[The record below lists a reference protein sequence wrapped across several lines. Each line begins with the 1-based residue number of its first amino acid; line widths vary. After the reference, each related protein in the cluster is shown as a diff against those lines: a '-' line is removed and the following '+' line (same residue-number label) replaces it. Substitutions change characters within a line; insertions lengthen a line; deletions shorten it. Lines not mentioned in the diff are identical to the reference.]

1 MKKKRLLI
9 IVAIVALLLV
19 GYGVW
24 CKWLSTT
31 RIAFVNYQTI
41 TLGQISRSND
51 NPLVKIENLS
61 AEDMAKV
68 DDYDMVFVQA
78 MGLRLTEEQR
88 AELEK
93 AIKGGTPVV
102 STMITNP
109 DNDFCSIDTTDAKEL
124 KAYIDNG
131 GRENYHNLLSY
142 VRKNIDKKIIYA
154 PEPGKVVERVLGLLY
169 HADPSRPD
177 DEDKQ
182 FNSLAEYTKFLKE
195 KGLWKDNAPSVI
207 VTGSM
212 GEPKELIA
220 ELEKT
225 GNVVYPVNSVQRF
238 VEDNHADSVAVSAI
252 INMAHG
258 RLGDA
263 FVDYLK
269 RVNVPLF
276 APLNVNTLEK
286 KWENDKMG
294 MNGGFLSQSV
304 VTPEIDGA
312 VRPYALFAH
321 YVGKDDLEYVAPM
334 PERLGTFVQTVNN
347 YIALKHKANSQK
359 RVAIYYYKGPGQNAM
374 TAGGMEVGPS
384 LYNLLVRLKQEGY
397 NVAGLP
403 DSPEALMQAIQKQGS
418 VFNLYAKGA
427 FDDFMKNGN
436 PALVSKNE
444 YDSWVKKTLR
454 PEKYQEVVKANGE
467 FPGEFMATPD
477 GKLAVA
483 RVQFGNVVLLPQ
495 IAAGKGDNAFQIVH
509 GTDAAPP
516 HTYIA
521 SYLWTQYGFKADVL
535 IHFGTHGSL
544 EFTPK
549 KQVALSNLDWPDRLV
564 GTLPHF
570 YLYTIGNVGEGL
582 IAKRRSYAG
591 LQSYLTPPFMESGV
605 RGTHNELASKLKLYM
620 QNIGKDKNLLQR
632 TSLAIKAIVVRL
644 GYHRDLGLD
653 SIMSRPYTEEEITR
667 IDNFAEELSN
677 EKITGQLYTLGVPYE
692 AERINSSIVEMCT
705 DPVAYSLFT
714 LDKVRGK
721 ASEALL
727 KHRSEFNSRY
737 LYPAK
742 ALVQSLIGN
751 ASEVTDAYVC
761 KVGNLSQ
768 ADLERAH
775 KIYEDLTAPSDMMK
789 MMMGMGR
796 MGKKGKG
803 GNGMPAGMGMPKGM
817 GNMPAGMGKKPA
829 GMGHEMPK
837 NHAMHGKQGGMP
849 PAGHG
854 GKMPSGMGKDMPK
867 GHAMHGAHGSM
878 PPSAHGGKMP
888 EGMGKKPAG
897 MGEKPANMGK
907 GMPAEAKAAHG
918 KAMSGMPPKG
928 MSGMSSKGM
937 KDMAAMM
944 KDKKKSYSKEDK
956 AFAFAVRELERT
968 LKSIGKYKGYLI
980 MSPKNELES
989 IINAMN
995 GGYTAPSPGG
1005 DPIVNPNTLP
1015 TGRNLFG
1022 INAEATPSEAAWEKG
1037 KQLAENTIE
1046 MYKRRHNG
1054 EMPHKVSYTLWS
1066 GEFIE
1071 TEGAT
1076 IAQVLYMLGVEPIRD
1091 SFGRVTDLRLIPSK
1105 ELGRKRIDVVV
1116 QTSGQLRD
1124 LAASRLFLINKAVEM
1139 AANAK
1144 DEAFENEVAI
1154 GIKEAE
1160 RHLTE
1165 KGVSP
1170 KEARKLASQR
1180 IFGGMNGNYGT
1191 GIQEMVM
1198 SGDRWEKQEDI
1209 ANTYINNMGTFYGSE
1224 KDWEQ
1229 YDKYAFEAALTRT
1242 DVVVQPRQSNT
1253 WGALSLDHVY
1263 EFMGGLNLAV
1273 RQVTGKDPDAYLSD
1287 YRNTHNV
1294 RMQEVKEAIGVE
1306 SRTTILNPVY
1316 IKEKMKGGASAA
1328 GSFAEV
1334 VENTYGWNV
1343 MKPKAIDKELWDDIY
1358 QVYVKDKY
1366 NLGTKDFFE
1375 QKNPAALQQI
1385 TAVML
1390 ETVRKGMW
1398 KATPQQVADIAKLHV
1413 ELVKKYKPSVSAFV
1427 TDNAKLRN
1435 FIASKVEE
1443 KQGNEYKQ
1451 EVEKVR
1457 NAVANNDKGT
1467 VMKREDMSQKVEQH
1481 SPLLSKGLLVGGAV
1495 VLLIGLLVFV
1505 VRRRRNTPV
1514 E

>member
-1 MKKKRLLI
+1 MKKRRIL
-9 IVAIVALLLV
+9 IVAAVAALLLI
-19 GYGVW
+19 GFGVW
-24 CKWLSTT
+24 SKWLSTT

-41 TLGQISRSND
+41 TLGQIARAND
-51 NPLVKIENLS
+51 NPLVKIENLT
-61 AEDMAKV
+61 AEDLAKA
-68 DDYDMVFVQA
+68 DGYDMVFVQA

-88 AELEK
+88 TELEK
-93 AIKGGTPVV
+93 AMKGGTPVV

-109 DNDFCSIDTTDAKEL
+109 DNDFCSVDTADANRL

-131 GRENYHNLLSY
+131 GRENYRNLLSY
-142 VRKNIDKKIIYA
+142 VRKHIDKKIIYA
-154 PEPGKVVERVLGLLY
+154 PEAGKVVERIYGLIY
-169 HADPSRPD
+169 HADPDRPD

-182 FNSLAEYTKFLKE
+182 FNSVAEYNKFLKE
-195 KGLWKDNAPSVI
+195 KGLWKDNAPAVI
-207 VTGSM
+207 ITGSM

-225 GNVVYPVNSVQRF
+225 GNVVYPVNSVQKF
-238 VEDNHADSVAVSAI
+238 VENQHADSVNVSAI

-269 RVNVPLF
+269 RVNVPFF
-276 APLNVNTLEK
+276 APLNVNRLEK
-286 KWENDKMG
+286 KWESDNMG

-312 VRPYALFAH
+312 LRPFALFAH
-321 YVGKDDLEYVAPM
+321 YVGKDDLEYVAAM

-347 YIALKHKANSQK
+347 YIGLKHKPNSQK

-384 LYNLLVRLKQEGY
+384 LYNLLLRLKQEGY

-403 DSPEALMQAIQKQGS
+403 DSAEGLMQAIQRQGA

-427 FDDFMKNGN
+427 FDDFMKNGK
-436 PALVSKNE
+436 PALVSKND

-495 IAAGKGDNAFQIVH
+495 NAAGKGDNAFQIVH

-564 GTLPHF
+564 GALPHF

-591 LQSYLTPPFMESGV
+591 LQSYLTPPFMESGM
-605 RGTHNELASKLKLYM
+605 RGTYGELSSKLKLYT
-620 QNIGKDKNLLQR
+620 QNIGKDKALLQQ
-632 TSLAIKAIVVRL
+632 TSLAIKALVVRL
-644 GYHRDLGLD
+644 GFHRDLGLD
-653 SIMSRPYTEEEITR
+653 SVLSRPYTEEDILR

-692 AERINSSIVEMCT
+692 TARINSSLLEMCT

-721 ASEALL
+721 ATEALL
-727 KHRSEFNSRY
+727 KRRSEFNSRY

-742 ALVQSLIGN
+742 ALVQSLIGTS
-751 ASEVTDAYVC
+751 SEVTDAYVC
-761 KVGNLSQ
+761 KVGNLSP
-768 ADLERAH
+768 ADLQRAH

-789 MMMGMGR
+789 MMAGMGA

-803 GNGMPAGMGMPKGM
+803 GSGMPAGMGMPKGM
-817 GNMPAGMGKKPA
+817 G
-829 GMGHEMPK
+829 
-837 NHAMHGKQGGMP
+837 
-849 PAGHG
+849 
-854 GKMPSGMGKDMPK
+854 KMPSGMGKSMPK
-867 GHAMHGAHGSM
+867 GHAMQGGHGSM
-878 PPSAHGGKMP
+878 PPAAHGGKMP
-888 EGMGKKPAG
+888 EGMGKKPAK
-897 MGEKPANMGK
+897 MGEKPTGMGK
-907 GMPAEAKAAHG
+907 GMPAAAKSAHG

-928 MSGMSSKGM
+928 MSGMG
-937 KDMAAMM
+937 AMM

-968 LKSIGKYKGYLI
+968 LKSIGKYKQYLLA
-980 MSPKNELES
+980 SPQMELES
-989 IINAMN
+989 MINAMN

-1046 MYKRRHNG
+1046 IYKRRHNG
-1054 EMPHKVSYTLWS
+1054 ELPHKVSFTLWS

-1091 SFGRVTDLRLIPSK
+1091 SFGRVSDLRLIPSK

-1144 DEAFENEVAI
+1144 DDAFENEVSI
-1154 GIKEAE
+1154 GMKAAE

-1191 GIQEMVM
+1191 GIQGMVM
-1198 SGDRWEKQEDI
+1198 SGDRWEKREEI

-1229 YDKYAFEAALTRT
+1229 YNQYAFEAALTRT

-1273 RQVTGKDPDAYLSD
+1273 RHVTGKDPDAYLSD
-1287 YRNTHNV
+1287 YRNKHNV

-1316 IKEKMKGGASAA
+1316 IKEKMKGGASSA
-1328 GSFAEV
+1328 GGFAEV

-1343 MKPKAIDKELWDDIY
+1343 MKPKAIDKELWDEIY

-1366 NLGTKDFFE
+1366 NLGTQAFFE

-1413 ELVKKYKPSVSAFV
+1413 DLVKKYKPSGSAFV

-1435 FIASKVEE
+1435 FIASKVEA
-1443 KQGNEYKQ
+1443 KQGKEYQQQIDKM
-1451 EVEKVR
+1451 R
-1457 NAVANNDKGT
+1457 NAAANADKGT
-1467 VMKREDMSQKVEQH
+1467 VMKREDMSQQVEKRA
-1481 SPLLSKGLLVGGAV
+1481 PLLSKGLLVGGAV
-1495 VLLIGLLVFV
+1495 LLLVALLVFV
-1505 VRRRRNTPV
+1505 VRKRRNTKA

>member
-1 MKKKRLLI
+1 MKKRRIL
-9 IVAIVALLLV
+9 IVAAVAALLLI
-19 GYGVW
+19 GFGVW
-24 CKWLSTT
+24 SKWLSTT

-41 TLGQISRSND
+41 TLGQIARAND
-51 NPLVKIENLS
+51 NPLVKIENLT
-61 AEDMAKV
+61 AEDLAKA
-68 DDYDMVFVQA
+68 DGYDMVFVQA

-88 AELEK
+88 TELEK
-93 AIKGGTPVV
+93 AMKGGTPVV

-109 DNDFCSIDTTDAKEL
+109 DNDFCSVDTADANRL

-131 GRENYHNLLSY
+131 GRENYRNLLSY
-142 VRKNIDKKIIYA
+142 VRKHIDKKIIYA
-154 PEPGKVVERVLGLLY
+154 PEAGKVVERIYGLIY
-169 HADPSRPD
+169 HADPDRPD

-182 FNSLAEYTKFLKE
+182 FNSVAEYNKFLKE
-195 KGLWKDNAPSVI
+195 KGLWKDNAPAVI
-207 VTGSM
+207 ITGSM

-225 GNVVYPVNSVQRF
+225 GNVVYPVNSVQKF
-238 VEDNHADSVAVSAI
+238 VENQHADSVNVSAI

-269 RVNVPLF
+269 RVNVPFF
-276 APLNVNTLEK
+276 APLNVNRLEK
-286 KWENDKMG
+286 KWESDNMG

-312 VRPYALFAH
+312 LRPFALFAH
-321 YVGKDDLEYVAPM
+321 YVGKDDLEYVAAM

-347 YIALKHKANSQK
+347 YIGLKHKPNSQK

-384 LYNLLVRLKQEGY
+384 LYNLLLRLKQEGY

-403 DSPEALMQAIQKQGS
+403 DSAEGLMQAIQRQGA

-427 FDDFMKNGN
+427 FDDFMKNGK
-436 PALVSKNE
+436 PALVSKND

-495 IAAGKGDNAFQIVH
+495 NAAGKGDNAFQIVH

-564 GTLPHF
+564 GAMPHF

-591 LQSYLTPPFMESGV
+591 LQSYLTPPFMESGM
-605 RGTHNELASKLKLYM
+605 RGTYGELSSKLKLYT
-620 QNIGKDKNLLQR
+620 QNIGKDKALLQQ
-632 TSLAIKAIVVRL
+632 TSLAIKALVVRL
-644 GYHRDLGLD
+644 GFHRDLGLD
-653 SIMSRPYTEEEITR
+653 SVLSRPYTEEDILR

-692 AERINSSIVEMCT
+692 AARINSSLLEMCT

-721 ASEALL
+721 ATEALL
-727 KHRSEFNSRY
+727 KRRSEFNSRY

-742 ALVQSLIGN
+742 ALVQSLIGTS
-751 ASEVTDAYVC
+751 SEVTDAYVC
-761 KVGNLSQ
+761 KVGNLSP
-768 ADLERAH
+768 ADLQRAH

-789 MMMGMGR
+789 MMAGMGA

-803 GNGMPAGMGMPKGM
+803 GSGMPAGMGMPKGM
-817 GNMPAGMGKKPA
+817 G
-829 GMGHEMPK
+829 
-837 NHAMHGKQGGMP
+837 
-849 PAGHG
+849 
-854 GKMPSGMGKDMPK
+854 KMPSGMGKSMPK
-867 GHAMHGAHGSM
+867 GHAMQDGHGSM
-878 PPSAHGGKMP
+878 PPAAHGGKMP
-888 EGMGKKPAG
+888 EGMGKKPAN
-897 MGEKPANMGK
+897 MGEKPSGMGK
-907 GMPAEAKAAHG
+907 SMPAMGKSAHG
-918 KAMSGMPPKG
+918 KSMSGMPPKG
-928 MSGMSSKGM
+928 MSGMG
-937 KDMAAMM
+937 AMM

-968 LKSIGKYKGYLI
+968 LKSIGKYKQYLLA
-980 MSPKNELES
+980 SPQMELES
-989 IINAMN
+989 MINAMN

-1046 MYKRRHNG
+1046 IYKRRHNG
-1054 EMPHKVSYTLWS
+1054 ELPHKVSFTLWS

-1091 SFGRVTDLRLIPSK
+1091 SFGRVSDLRLIPSK

-1144 DEAFENEVAI
+1144 DDAFENEVSI
-1154 GIKEAE
+1154 GMKAAE

-1191 GIQEMVM
+1191 GIQGMVM
-1198 SGDRWEKQEDI
+1198 SGDRWEKREEI

-1229 YDKYAFEAALTRT
+1229 YNQYAFEAALTRT

-1273 RQVTGKDPDAYLSD
+1273 RHVTGKDPDAYLSD
-1287 YRNTHNV
+1287 YRNKHNV

-1316 IKEKMKGGASAA
+1316 IKEKMKGGASSA
-1328 GSFAEV
+1328 GGFAEV

-1343 MKPKAIDKELWDDIY
+1343 MKPKAIDKELWDEIY

-1366 NLGTKDFFE
+1366 NLGTQAFFE

-1413 ELVKKYKPSVSAFV
+1413 DLVKKYKPSGSAFV

-1435 FIASKVEE
+1435 FIASKVEA
-1443 KQGNEYKQ
+1443 KQGKEYQQQIDKM
-1451 EVEKVR
+1451 R
-1457 NAVANNDKGT
+1457 NAAANADKGT
-1467 VMKREDMSQKVEQH
+1467 VMKREDMSQQVEKRA
-1481 SPLLSKGLLVGGAV
+1481 PLLSKGLLVGGAV
-1495 VLLIGLLVFV
+1495 LLLVALLVFV
-1505 VRRRRNTPV
+1505 VRKRRNTKA

>member
-1 MKKKRLLI
+1 MKKRRIL
-9 IVAIVALLLV
+9 IVAAVAALLLI
-19 GYGVW
+19 GFGVW
-24 CKWLSTT
+24 SKWLSTT

-41 TLGQISRSND
+41 TLGQIARAND
-51 NPLVKIENLS
+51 NPLVKIENLT
-61 AEDMAKV
+61 AEDLAKA
-68 DDYDMVFVQA
+68 DGYDMVFVQA

-88 AELEK
+88 TELEK
-93 AIKGGTPVV
+93 AMKGGTPVV

-109 DNDFCSIDTTDAKEL
+109 DNDFCSVDTADANRL

-131 GRENYHNLLSY
+131 GRENYRNLLSY
-142 VRKNIDKKIIYA
+142 VRKHIDKKIIYA
-154 PEPGKVVERVLGLLY
+154 PEAGKVVERIYGLIY
-169 HADPSRPD
+169 HADPDRPD

-182 FNSLAEYTKFLKE
+182 FNSVAEYNKFLKE
-195 KGLWKDNAPSVI
+195 KGLWKDNAPAVI
-207 VTGSM
+207 ITGSM

-225 GNVVYPVNSVQRF
+225 GNVVYPVNSVQKF
-238 VEDNHADSVAVSAI
+238 VENQHADSVNVSAI

-269 RVNVPLF
+269 RVNVPFF
-276 APLNVNTLEK
+276 APLNVNRLEK
-286 KWENDKMG
+286 KWESDNMG

-312 VRPYALFAH
+312 LRPFALFAH
-321 YVGKDDLEYVAPM
+321 YVGKDDLEYVAAM

-347 YIALKHKANSQK
+347 YIGLKHKPNSQK

-384 LYNLLVRLKQEGY
+384 LYNLLLRLKQEGY

-403 DSPEALMQAIQKQGS
+403 DSAEGLMQAIQRQGA

-427 FDDFMKNGN
+427 FDDFMKNGK
-436 PALVSKNE
+436 PALVSKND

-495 IAAGKGDNAFQIVH
+495 NAAGKGDNAFQIVH

-564 GTLPHF
+564 GALPHF

-591 LQSYLTPPFMESGV
+591 LQSYLTPPFMESGM
-605 RGTHNELASKLKLYM
+605 RGTYGELSSKLKLYT
-620 QNIGKDKNLLQR
+620 QNIGKDKALLQQ
-632 TSLAIKAIVVRL
+632 TSLAIKALVVRL
-644 GYHRDLGLD
+644 GFHRDLGLD
-653 SIMSRPYTEEEITR
+653 SVLTRPYTEEDILR

-692 AERINSSIVEMCT
+692 AARINSSLLEMCT

-721 ASEALL
+721 ATEALL
-727 KHRSEFNSRY
+727 KRRSEFNSRY

-742 ALVQSLIGN
+742 ALVQSLIGTS
-751 ASEVTDAYVC
+751 SEVTDAYVC
-761 KVGNLSQ
+761 KVGNLSP
-768 ADLERAH
+768 ADLQRAH

-789 MMMGMGR
+789 MMAGMGA

-803 GNGMPAGMGMPKGM
+803 GSGMPAGMGMPKGM
-817 GNMPAGMGKKPA
+817 G
-829 GMGHEMPK
+829 
-837 NHAMHGKQGGMP
+837 
-849 PAGHG
+849 
-854 GKMPSGMGKDMPK
+854 KMPSGMGKNMPK
-867 GHAMHGAHGSM
+867 GHAMQGGHGSM
-878 PPSAHGGKMP
+878 PPAAHGGKMP
-888 EGMGKKPAG
+888 EGMGKKPAN
-897 MGEKPANMGK
+897 MGEKPSGMGK
-907 GMPAEAKAAHG
+907 SMPAMGKSAHG
-918 KAMSGMPPKG
+918 KSMSGMPPKG
-928 MSGMSSKGM
+928 MSGMG
-937 KDMAAMM
+937 AMM

-968 LKSIGKYKGYLI
+968 LKSIGKYKQYLLA
-980 MSPKNELES
+980 SPQMELES
-989 IINAMN
+989 MINAMN

-1046 MYKRRHNG
+1046 IYKRRHNG
-1054 EMPHKVSYTLWS
+1054 ELPHKVSFTLWS

-1091 SFGRVTDLRLIPSK
+1091 SFGRVSDLRLIPSK

-1144 DEAFENEVAI
+1144 DDAFENEVSI
-1154 GIKEAE
+1154 GMKAAE

-1191 GIQEMVM
+1191 GIQGMVM
-1198 SGDRWEKQEDI
+1198 SGDRWEKREEI

-1229 YDKYAFEAALTRT
+1229 YNQYAFEAALTRT

-1273 RQVTGKDPDAYLSD
+1273 RHVTGKDPDAYLSD
-1287 YRNTHNV
+1287 YRNKHNV

-1316 IKEKMKGGASAA
+1316 IKEKMKGGASSA
-1328 GSFAEV
+1328 GGFAEV

-1343 MKPKAIDKELWDDIY
+1343 MKPKAIDKELWDEIY

-1366 NLGTKDFFE
+1366 NLGTQAFFE

-1413 ELVKKYKPSVSAFV
+1413 DLVKKYKPSGSAFV

-1435 FIASKVEE
+1435 FIASKVEA
-1443 KQGNEYKQ
+1443 KQGKEYEQQIDKM
-1451 EVEKVR
+1451 R
-1457 NAVANNDKGT
+1457 NAAANADKGT
-1467 VMKREDMSQKVEQH
+1467 VMKREDMSQQVEKRA
-1481 SPLLSKGLLVGGAV
+1481 PLLSKGLLVGGAV
-1495 VLLIGLLVFV
+1495 LLLVALLVFV
-1505 VRRRRNTPV
+1505 VRKRRNTKA

>member
-1 MKKKRLLI
+1 MKKRRIL
-9 IVAIVALLLV
+9 IVAAVAALLLI
-19 GYGVW
+19 GFGVW
-24 CKWLSTT
+24 SKWLSTT

-41 TLGQISRSND
+41 TLGQIARAND
-51 NPLVKIENLS
+51 NPLVKIENLT
-61 AEDMAKV
+61 AEDLAKA
-68 DDYDMVFVQA
+68 DGYDMVFVQA

-88 AELEK
+88 TELEK
-93 AIKGGTPVV
+93 AMKGGTPVV

-109 DNDFCSIDTTDAKEL
+109 DNDFCSVDTADANRL

-131 GRENYHNLLSY
+131 GRENYRNLLSY
-142 VRKNIDKKIIYA
+142 VRKHIDKKIIYA
-154 PEPGKVVERVLGLLY
+154 PEAGKVVERIYGLIY
-169 HADPSRPD
+169 HADPDRPD

-182 FNSLAEYTKFLKE
+182 FNSVAEYNKFLKE
-195 KGLWKDNAPSVI
+195 KGLWKDNAPAVI
-207 VTGSM
+207 ITGSM

-225 GNVVYPVNSVQRF
+225 GNVVYPVNSVQKF
-238 VEDNHADSVAVSAI
+238 VENQHADSVNVSAI

-269 RVNVPLF
+269 RVNVPFF
-276 APLNVNTLEK
+276 APLNVNRLEK
-286 KWENDKMG
+286 KWESDNMG

-312 VRPYALFAH
+312 LRPFALFAH
-321 YVGKDDLEYVAPM
+321 YVGKDDLEYVAAM

-347 YIALKHKANSQK
+347 YIGLKHKPNSQK

-384 LYNLLVRLKQEGY
+384 LYNLLLRLKQEGY

-403 DSPEALMQAIQKQGS
+403 DSAEGLMQAIQRQGA

-427 FDDFMKNGN
+427 FDDFMKNGK
-436 PALVSKNE
+436 PALVSKND

-495 IAAGKGDNAFQIVH
+495 NAAGKGDNAFQIVH

-564 GTLPHF
+564 GALPHF

-591 LQSYLTPPFMESGV
+591 LQSYLTPPFMESGM
-605 RGTHNELASKLKLYM
+605 RGTYGELSSKLKLYT
-620 QNIGKDKNLLQR
+620 QNIGKDKALLQQ
-632 TSLAIKAIVVRL
+632 TSLAIKALVVRL
-644 GYHRDLGLD
+644 GFHRDLGLD
-653 SIMSRPYTEEEITR
+653 SVLSRPYTEEDILR

-692 AERINSSIVEMCT
+692 AARINSSLLEMCT

-721 ASEALL
+721 ATEALL
-727 KHRSEFNSRY
+727 KRRSEFNSRY

-742 ALVQSLIGN
+742 ALVQSLIGTS
-751 ASEVTDAYVC
+751 SEVTDAYVC
-761 KVGNLSQ
+761 KVGNLSP
-768 ADLERAH
+768 ADLQRAH

-789 MMMGMGR
+789 MMAGMGA

-803 GNGMPAGMGMPKGM
+803 GSGMPAGMGMPKGM
-817 GNMPAGMGKKPA
+817 G
-829 GMGHEMPK
+829 
-837 NHAMHGKQGGMP
+837 
-849 PAGHG
+849 
-854 GKMPSGMGKDMPK
+854 KMPSGMGKSMPK
-867 GHAMHGAHGSM
+867 GHAMQGGHGSM
-878 PPSAHGGKMP
+878 PPAAHGGKMP
-888 EGMGKKPAG
+888 EGMGKKPAN
-897 MGEKPANMGK
+897 MGEKPTGMGK
-907 GMPAEAKAAHG
+907 GMPAAAKSAHG
-918 KAMSGMPPKG
+918 KSMSGMPPKG
-928 MSGMSSKGM
+928 MSGMG
-937 KDMAAMM
+937 AMM

-968 LKSIGKYKGYLI
+968 LKSIGKYKQYLLA
-980 MSPKNELES
+980 SPQMELES
-989 IINAMN
+989 MINAMN

-1046 MYKRRHNG
+1046 IYKRRHNG
-1054 EMPHKVSYTLWS
+1054 ELPHKVSFTLWS

-1091 SFGRVTDLRLIPSK
+1091 SFGRVSDLRLIPSK

-1144 DEAFENEVAI
+1144 DDAFENEVSI
-1154 GIKEAE
+1154 GMKAAE

-1191 GIQEMVM
+1191 GIQGMVM
-1198 SGDRWEKQEDI
+1198 SGDRWEKREEI

-1229 YDKYAFEAALTRT
+1229 YNQYAFEAALTRT

-1273 RQVTGKDPDAYLSD
+1273 RHVTGKDPDAYLSD
-1287 YRNTHNV
+1287 YRNKHNV

-1316 IKEKMKGGASAA
+1316 IKEKMKGGASSA
-1328 GSFAEV
+1328 GGFAEV

-1343 MKPKAIDKELWDDIY
+1343 MKPKAIDKELWDEIY

-1366 NLGTKDFFE
+1366 NLGTQAFFE

-1413 ELVKKYKPSVSAFV
+1413 DLVKKYKPSGSAFV

-1435 FIASKVEE
+1435 FIASKVEA
-1443 KQGNEYKQ
+1443 KQGKEYEQQIDKM
-1451 EVEKVR
+1451 R
-1457 NAVANNDKGT
+1457 NAAANADKGT
-1467 VMKREDMSQKVEQH
+1467 VMKREDMSQQVEKRA
-1481 SPLLSKGLLVGGAV
+1481 PLLSKGLLVGGAV
-1495 VLLIGLLVFV
+1495 LLLVALLVFV
-1505 VRRRRNTPV
+1505 VRKRRNTKA

>member
-1 MKKKRLLI
+1 MKKRRIL
-9 IVAIVALLLV
+9 IVAAVAALLLI
-19 GYGVW
+19 GFGVW
-24 CKWLSTT
+24 SKWLSTT

-41 TLGQISRSND
+41 TLGQIARAND
-51 NPLVKIENLS
+51 NPLVKIENLT
-61 AEDMAKV
+61 AEDLAKA
-68 DDYDMVFVQA
+68 DGYDMVFVQA

-88 AELEK
+88 TELEK
-93 AIKGGTPVV
+93 AMKGGTPVV

-109 DNDFCSIDTTDAKEL
+109 DNDFCSVDTADANRL

-131 GRENYHNLLSY
+131 GRENYRNLLSY
-142 VRKNIDKKIIYA
+142 VRKHIDKKIIYA
-154 PEPGKVVERVLGLLY
+154 PEAGKVVERIYGLIY
-169 HADPSRPD
+169 HADPDRPD

-182 FNSLAEYTKFLKE
+182 FNSVAEYNKFLKE
-195 KGLWKDNAPSVI
+195 KGLWKDNAPAVI
-207 VTGSM
+207 ITGSM

-225 GNVVYPVNSVQRF
+225 GNVVYPVNSVQKF
-238 VEDNHADSVAVSAI
+238 VENQHADSVNVSAI

-269 RVNVPLF
+269 RVNVPFF
-276 APLNVNTLEK
+276 APLNVNRLEK
-286 KWENDKMG
+286 KWESDNMG

-312 VRPYALFAH
+312 LRPFALFAH
-321 YVGKDDLEYVAPM
+321 YVGKDDLEYVAAM

-347 YIALKHKANSQK
+347 YIGLKHKPNSQK

-384 LYNLLVRLKQEGY
+384 LYNLLLRLKQEGY

-403 DSPEALMQAIQKQGS
+403 DSAKGLMQAIQRQGA

-427 FDDFMKNGN
+427 FDDFMKNGK
-436 PALVSKNE
+436 PALVSKND

-495 IAAGKGDNAFQIVH
+495 NAAGKGDNAFQIVH

-564 GTLPHF
+564 GALPHF

-591 LQSYLTPPFMESGV
+591 LQSYLTPPFMESGM
-605 RGTHNELASKLKLYM
+605 RGTYGELSSKLKLYT
-620 QNIGKDKNLLQR
+620 QNIGKDKALLQQ
-632 TSLAIKAIVVRL
+632 TSLAIKALVVRL
-644 GYHRDLGLD
+644 GFHRDLGLD
-653 SIMSRPYTEEEITR
+653 SVLSRPYTEEDILR

-692 AERINSSIVEMCT
+692 AARINSSLLEMCT

-721 ASEALL
+721 ATEALL
-727 KHRSEFNSRY
+727 KRRSEFNSRY

-742 ALVQSLIGN
+742 ALVQSLIGTS
-751 ASEVTDAYVC
+751 SEVTDAFVC
-761 KVGNLSQ
+761 KVGNLSP
-768 ADLERAH
+768 ADLQRAH

-789 MMMGMGR
+789 MMAGMGA

-817 GNMPAGMGKKPA
+817 G
-829 GMGHEMPK
+829 
-837 NHAMHGKQGGMP
+837 
-849 PAGHG
+849 
-854 GKMPSGMGKDMPK
+854 KMPSGMGKSMPK
-867 GHAMHGAHGSM
+867 GHAMQGGHGSM
-878 PPSAHGGKMP
+878 PPAAHGGKMP
-888 EGMGKKPAG
+888 EGMGKKPAN
-897 MGEKPANMGK
+897 MGEKPSGMGK
-907 GMPAEAKAAHG
+907 GMPAMGKSAHG
-918 KAMSGMPPKG
+918 KSMSGMSPKG
-928 MSGMSSKGM
+928 MSGMG
-937 KDMAAMM
+937 AMM

-968 LKSIGKYKGYLI
+968 LKSIGKYKQYLLA
-980 MSPKNELES
+980 SPQMELES
-989 IINAMN
+989 MINAMN

-1046 MYKRRHNG
+1046 IYKRRHNG
-1054 EMPHKVSYTLWS
+1054 ELPHKVSFTLWS

-1091 SFGRVTDLRLIPSK
+1091 SFGRVSDLRLIPSK

-1144 DEAFENEVAI
+1144 DDAFENEVSI
-1154 GIKEAE
+1154 GMKAAE

-1191 GIQEMVM
+1191 GIQGMVM
-1198 SGDRWEKQEDI
+1198 SGDRWEKREEI

-1229 YDKYAFEAALTRT
+1229 YNQYAFEAALTRT

-1273 RQVTGKDPDAYLSD
+1273 RHVTGKDPDAYLSD
-1287 YRNTHNV
+1287 YRNKHNV

-1316 IKEKMKGGASAA
+1316 IKEKMKGGASSA
-1328 GSFAEV
+1328 GGFAEV

-1343 MKPKAIDKELWDDIY
+1343 MKPKAIDKELWDEIY

-1366 NLGTKDFFE
+1366 NLGTQAFFE

-1413 ELVKKYKPSVSAFV
+1413 DLVKKYKPSGSAFV

-1435 FIASKVEE
+1435 FIASKVEA
-1443 KQGNEYKQ
+1443 KQGKEYEQQIDKM
-1451 EVEKVR
+1451 R
-1457 NAVANNDKGT
+1457 NAAANADKGT
-1467 VMKREDMSQKVEQH
+1467 VMKREDMSQQVEKRA
-1481 SPLLSKGLLVGGAV
+1481 PLLSKGLLVGGAV
-1495 VLLIGLLVFV
+1495 LLLVALLVFV
-1505 VRRRRNTPV
+1505 VRKRRNTKA

>member
-1 MKKKRLLI
+1 MKKRRIL
-9 IVAIVALLLV
+9 IVAAVAALLLI
-19 GYGVW
+19 GFGVW
-24 CKWLSTT
+24 SKWLSTT

-41 TLGQISRSND
+41 TLGQIARAND
-51 NPLVKIENLS
+51 NPLVKIENLT
-61 AEDMAKV
+61 AEDLAKA
-68 DDYDMVFVQA
+68 DGYDMVFVQA

-88 AELEK
+88 TELEK
-93 AIKGGTPVV
+93 AMKGGTPVV

-109 DNDFCSIDTTDAKEL
+109 DNDFCSVDTADANRL

-131 GRENYHNLLSY
+131 GRENYRNLLSY
-142 VRKNIDKKIIYA
+142 VRKHIDKKIIYA
-154 PEPGKVVERVLGLLY
+154 PEAGKVVERIYGLIY
-169 HADPSRPD
+169 HADPDRPD

-182 FNSLAEYTKFLKE
+182 FNSVAEYNKFLKE
-195 KGLWKDNAPSVI
+195 KGLWKDNAPAVI
-207 VTGSM
+207 ITGSM

-225 GNVVYPVNSVQRF
+225 GNVVYPVNSVQKF
-238 VEDNHADSVAVSAI
+238 VENQHADSVNVSAI

-269 RVNVPLF
+269 RVNVPFF
-276 APLNVNTLEK
+276 APLNVNRLEK
-286 KWENDKMG
+286 KWESDNMG

-312 VRPYALFAH
+312 LRPFALFAH
-321 YVGKDDLEYVAPM
+321 YVGKDDLEYVAAM

-347 YIALKHKANSQK
+347 YIGLKHKPNSQK

-384 LYNLLVRLKQEGY
+384 LYNLLLRLKQEGY

-403 DSPEALMQAIQKQGS
+403 DSAEGLMQAIQRQGA

-427 FDDFMKNGN
+427 FDDFMKNGK
-436 PALVSKNE
+436 PALVSKND
-444 YDSWVKKTLR
+444 YDSWVKKILR

-495 IAAGKGDNAFQIVH
+495 NAAGKGDNAFQIVH

-564 GTLPHF
+564 GALPHF

-591 LQSYLTPPFMESGV
+591 LQSYLTPPFMESGM
-605 RGTHNELASKLKLYM
+605 RGTYGELSSKLKLYT
-620 QNIGKDKNLLQR
+620 QNIGKDKALLQQ
-632 TSLAIKAIVVRL
+632 TSLAIKALVVRL
-644 GYHRDLGLD
+644 GFHRDLGLD
-653 SIMSRPYTEEEITR
+653 SVLSRPYTEEDILR

-692 AERINSSIVEMCT
+692 AARINSSLLEMCT

-721 ASEALL
+721 ATEALL
-727 KHRSEFNSRY
+727 KRRSEFNSRY

-742 ALVQSLIGN
+742 ALVQSLIGTS
-751 ASEVTDAYVC
+751 SEVTDAYVC
-761 KVGNLSQ
+761 KVGNLSP
-768 ADLERAH
+768 ADLQRAH

-789 MMMGMGR
+789 MMSGMGA

-803 GNGMPAGMGMPKGM
+803 GSGMPAGMGMPKGM
-817 GNMPAGMGKKPA
+817 G
-829 GMGHEMPK
+829 
-837 NHAMHGKQGGMP
+837 
-849 PAGHG
+849 
-854 GKMPSGMGKDMPK
+854 KMPSGMGKSMPK
-867 GHAMHGAHGSM
+867 GHAMQGGHGSM
-878 PPSAHGGKMP
+878 PPAAHGGKMP
-888 EGMGKKPAG
+888 EGMGKKPAN
-897 MGEKPANMGK
+897 MGEKLSGMGK
-907 GMPAEAKAAHG
+907 GMPAMGKSAHG
-918 KAMSGMPPKG
+918 KSMSGMPPKG
-928 MSGMSSKGM
+928 MSGMG
-937 KDMAAMM
+937 AMM

-968 LKSIGKYKGYLI
+968 LKSIGKYKQYLLA
-980 MSPKNELES
+980 SPQMELES
-989 IINAMN
+989 MINAMN

-1046 MYKRRHNG
+1046 IYKRRHNG
-1054 EMPHKVSYTLWS
+1054 ELPHKVSFTLWS

-1091 SFGRVTDLRLIPSK
+1091 SFGRVSDLRLIPSK

-1144 DEAFENEVAI
+1144 DDAFENEVSI
-1154 GIKEAE
+1154 GMKAAE

-1191 GIQEMVM
+1191 GIQGMVM
-1198 SGDRWEKQEDI
+1198 SGDRWEKREEI

-1229 YDKYAFEAALTRT
+1229 YNQYAFEAALTRT

-1273 RQVTGKDPDAYLSD
+1273 RHVTGKDPDAYLSD
-1287 YRNTHNV
+1287 YRNKHNV

-1316 IKEKMKGGASAA
+1316 IKEKMKGGASSA
-1328 GSFAEV
+1328 GGFAEV

-1343 MKPKAIDKELWDDIY
+1343 MKPKAIDKELWDEIY

-1366 NLGTKDFFE
+1366 NLGTQAFFE

-1413 ELVKKYKPSVSAFV
+1413 DLVKKYKPSGSAFV

-1435 FIASKVEE
+1435 FIASKVEA
-1443 KQGNEYKQ
+1443 KQGKEYQQQIDKM
-1451 EVEKVR
+1451 R
-1457 NAVANNDKGT
+1457 NAAANADKGT
-1467 VMKREDMSQKVEQH
+1467 VMKREDMSQQVEKRA
-1481 SPLLSKGLLVGGAV
+1481 PLLSKGLLVGGAV
-1495 VLLIGLLVFV
+1495 VLLVALLVFV
-1505 VRRRRNTPV
+1505 VRKRRNTKA

>member
-1 MKKKRLLI
+1 MKKRRI
-9 IVAIVALLLV
+9 FIVAAVAALLLI
-19 GYGVW
+19 GFGVW
-24 CKWLSTT
+24 SKWLSTT

-41 TLGQISRSND
+41 TLGQIARAND
-51 NPLVKIENLS
+51 NPLVKIENLT
-61 AEDMAKV
+61 AEDLAKA
-68 DDYDMVFVQA
+68 DGYDMVFVQA

-88 AELEK
+88 TELEK
-93 AIKGGTPVV
+93 AMKGGTPVV

-109 DNDFCSIDTTDAKEL
+109 DNDFCSVDTADANRL

-131 GRENYHNLLSY
+131 GRENYRNLLSY
-142 VRKNIDKKIIYA
+142 VRKHIDKKIIYA
-154 PEPGKVVERVLGLLY
+154 PEAGKVVERIYGLIY
-169 HADPSRPD
+169 HADPDRPD

-182 FNSLAEYTKFLKE
+182 FNSVAEYNKFLKE
-195 KGLWKDNAPSVI
+195 KGLWKDNAPAVI
-207 VTGSM
+207 ITGSM

-225 GNVVYPVNSVQRF
+225 GNVVYPVNSVQKF
-238 VEDNHADSVAVSAI
+238 VENQHADSVNVSAI

-269 RVNVPLF
+269 RVNVPFF
-276 APLNVNTLEK
+276 APLNVNRLEK
-286 KWENDKMG
+286 KWESDNMG

-312 VRPYALFAH
+312 LRPFALFAH
-321 YVGKDDLEYVAPM
+321 YVGKDDLEYVAAM

-347 YIALKHKANSQK
+347 YIGLKHKPNSQK

-384 LYNLLVRLKQEGY
+384 LYNLLLRLKQEGY

-403 DSPEALMQAIQKQGS
+403 DSAEGLMQAIQRQGA

-427 FDDFMKNGN
+427 FDDFMKNGK
-436 PALVSKNE
+436 PALVSKND

-495 IAAGKGDNAFQIVH
+495 NAAGKGDNAFQIVH

-564 GTLPHF
+564 GALPHF

-591 LQSYLTPPFMESGV
+591 LQSYLTPPFMESGM
-605 RGTHNELASKLKLYM
+605 RGTYGELSSKLKLYT
-620 QNIGKDKNLLQR
+620 QNIGKDKALLQQ
-632 TSLAIKAIVVRL
+632 TSLAIKALVVRL
-644 GYHRDLGLD
+644 GFHRDLGLD
-653 SIMSRPYTEEEITR
+653 SVLSRPYTEEDILR

-692 AERINSSIVEMCT
+692 AARINSSLLEMCT

-721 ASEALL
+721 ATEALL

-742 ALVQSLIGN
+742 ALVQSLIGTS
-751 ASEVTDAYVC
+751 SEVTDAYVC
-761 KVGNLSQ
+761 KVGNLSP
-768 ADLERAH
+768 ADLQRAH

-789 MMMGMGR
+789 MMAGMGA

-803 GNGMPAGMGMPKGM
+803 GSGMPAGMGMPKGM
-817 GNMPAGMGKKPA
+817 G
-829 GMGHEMPK
+829 
-837 NHAMHGKQGGMP
+837 
-849 PAGHG
+849 
-854 GKMPSGMGKDMPK
+854 KMPSGMGKSMPK
-867 GHAMHGAHGSM
+867 GHAMQGGHGSM
-878 PPSAHGGKMP
+878 PPAAHGGKMP
-888 EGMGKKPAG
+888 EGMGKKPAN
-897 MGEKPANMGK
+897 MGEKPSGMGK
-907 GMPAEAKAAHG
+907 GMPAMGKSAHG

-928 MSGMSSKGM
+928 MSGMG
-937 KDMAAMM
+937 AMM

-968 LKSIGKYKGYLI
+968 LKSIGKYKQYLLA
-980 MSPKNELES
+980 SPQMELES
-989 IINAMN
+989 MINAMN

-1046 MYKRRHNG
+1046 IYKRRHNG
-1054 EMPHKVSYTLWS
+1054 ELPHKVSFTLWS

-1091 SFGRVTDLRLIPSK
+1091 SFGRVSDLRLIPSK

-1144 DEAFENEVAI
+1144 DDAFENEVSI
-1154 GIKEAE
+1154 GMKAAE

-1191 GIQEMVM
+1191 GIQGMVM
-1198 SGDRWEKQEDI
+1198 SGDRWEKREEI

-1229 YDKYAFEAALTRT
+1229 YNQYAFEAALTRT

-1273 RQVTGKDPDAYLSD
+1273 RHVTGKDPDAYLSD
-1287 YRNTHNV
+1287 YRNKHNV

-1316 IKEKMKGGASAA
+1316 IKEKMKGGASSA
-1328 GSFAEV
+1328 GGFAEV

-1343 MKPKAIDKELWDDIY
+1343 MKPKAIDKELWDEIY

-1366 NLGTKDFFE
+1366 NLGTQAFFE

-1413 ELVKKYKPSVSAFV
+1413 DLVKKYKPSGSAFV

-1435 FIASKVEE
+1435 FIASKVEA
-1443 KQGNEYKQ
+1443 KQGKEYQQQIDKM
-1451 EVEKVR
+1451 R
-1457 NAVANNDKGT
+1457 NAAANADKGT
-1467 VMKREDMSQKVEQH
+1467 VMKREDMSQQVEKRA
-1481 SPLLSKGLLVGGAV
+1481 PLLSKGLLVGGAV
-1495 VLLIGLLVFV
+1495 LLLVALLVFV
-1505 VRRRRNTPV
+1505 VRKRRNTKA

>member
-1 MKKKRLLI
+1 MKKRRIL
-9 IVAIVALLLV
+9 IVAAVAALLLI
-19 GYGVW
+19 GFGVW
-24 CKWLSTT
+24 SKWLSTT

-41 TLGQISRSND
+41 TLGQIARAND
-51 NPLVKIENLS
+51 NPLVKIENLT
-61 AEDMAKV
+61 AEDLAKA
-68 DDYDMVFVQA
+68 DGYDMVFVQA

-88 AELEK
+88 TELEK
-93 AIKGGTPVV
+93 AMKGGTPVV

-109 DNDFCSIDTTDAKEL
+109 DNDFCSVDTADANRL

-131 GRENYHNLLSY
+131 GRENYRNLLSY
-142 VRKNIDKKIIYA
+142 VRKHIDKKIIYA
-154 PEPGKVVERVLGLLY
+154 PEAGKVVERIYGLIY
-169 HADPSRPD
+169 HADPDRPD

-182 FNSLAEYTKFLKE
+182 FNSVAEYNKFLKE
-195 KGLWKDNAPSVI
+195 KGLWKDNAPAVI
-207 VTGSM
+207 ITGSM

-225 GNVVYPVNSVQRF
+225 GNVVYPVNSVQKF
-238 VEDNHADSVAVSAI
+238 VENQHADSVNVSAI

-269 RVNVPLF
+269 RVNVPFF
-276 APLNVNTLEK
+276 APLNVNRLEK
-286 KWENDKMG
+286 KWESDNMG

-312 VRPYALFAH
+312 LRPFALFAH
-321 YVGKDDLEYVAPM
+321 YVGKDDLEYVAAM

-347 YIALKHKANSQK
+347 YIGLKHKPNSQK

-384 LYNLLVRLKQEGY
+384 LYNLLLRLKQEGY

-403 DSPEALMQAIQKQGS
+403 DSAEGLMQAIQRQGA

-427 FDDFMKNGN
+427 FDDFMKNGK
-436 PALVSKNE
+436 PALVSKND

-495 IAAGKGDNAFQIVH
+495 NAAGKGDNAFQIVH

-564 GTLPHF
+564 GAMPHF

-591 LQSYLTPPFMESGV
+591 LQSYLTPPFMESGM
-605 RGTHNELASKLKLYM
+605 RGTYGELSSKLKLYT
-620 QNIGKDKNLLQR
+620 QNIGKDKALLQQ
-632 TSLAIKAIVVRL
+632 TSLAIKALVVRL
-644 GYHRDLGLD
+644 GFHRDLGLD
-653 SIMSRPYTEEEITR
+653 SVLTRPYTEEDILR

-692 AERINSSIVEMCT
+692 AARINSSLLEMCT

-721 ASEALL
+721 ATEALL
-727 KHRSEFNSRY
+727 KRRSEFNSRY

-742 ALVQSLIGN
+742 ALVQSLIGTS
-751 ASEVTDAYVC
+751 SEVTDAYVC
-761 KVGNLSQ
+761 KVGNLSP
-768 ADLERAH
+768 ADLQRAH

-789 MMMGMGR
+789 MMSGMGA

-803 GNGMPAGMGMPKGM
+803 GSGMPAGMGMPKGM
-817 GNMPAGMGKKPA
+817 G
-829 GMGHEMPK
+829 
-837 NHAMHGKQGGMP
+837 
-849 PAGHG
+849 
-854 GKMPSGMGKDMPK
+854 KMPSGMGKSMPK
-867 GHAMHGAHGSM
+867 GHAMQGGHGSM
-878 PPSAHGGKMP
+878 PPAAHGGKMP
-888 EGMGKKPAG
+888 EGMGKKPAN
-897 MGEKPANMGK
+897 MGEKPSGMGK
-907 GMPAEAKAAHG
+907 GMPAAAKSAHG
-918 KAMSGMPPKG
+918 KSMSGMPPKG
-928 MSGMSSKGM
+928 MSGMG
-937 KDMAAMM
+937 AMM

-968 LKSIGKYKGYLI
+968 LKSIGKYKQYLLA
-980 MSPKNELES
+980 SPQMELES
-989 IINAMN
+989 MINAMN

-1046 MYKRRHNG
+1046 IYKRRHNG
-1054 EMPHKVSYTLWS
+1054 ELPHKVSFTLWS

-1091 SFGRVTDLRLIPSK
+1091 SFGRVSDLRLIPSK

-1144 DEAFENEVAI
+1144 DDAFENEVSI
-1154 GIKEAE
+1154 GMKAAE

-1170 KEARKLASQR
+1170 KEARKLALQR

-1191 GIQEMVM
+1191 GIQGMVM
-1198 SGDRWEKQEDI
+1198 SGDRWEKREEI

-1229 YDKYAFEAALTRT
+1229 YNQYAFEAALTRT

-1273 RQVTGKDPDAYLSD
+1273 RHVTGKDPDAYLSD
-1287 YRNTHNV
+1287 YRNKHNV

-1316 IKEKMKGGASAA
+1316 IKEKMKGGASSA
-1328 GSFAEV
+1328 GGFAEV

-1343 MKPKAIDKELWDDIY
+1343 MKPKAIDKELWDEIY

-1366 NLGTKDFFE
+1366 NLGTQAFFE

-1413 ELVKKYKPSVSAFV
+1413 DLVKKYKPSGSAFV

-1435 FIASKVEE
+1435 FIASKVEA
-1443 KQGNEYKQ
+1443 KQGKEYQQQIDKM
-1451 EVEKVR
+1451 R
-1457 NAVANNDKGT
+1457 NAAANADKGT
-1467 VMKREDMSQKVEQH
+1467 VMKREDMSQQVEKRA
-1481 SPLLSKGLLVGGAV
+1481 PLLSKGLLVGGAV
-1495 VLLIGLLVFV
+1495 LLLVALLVFV
-1505 VRRRRNTPV
+1505 VRKRRNTKA

>member
-1 MKKKRLLI
+1 MKKRRIL
-9 IVAIVALLLV
+9 IVAAVAALLLI
-19 GYGVW
+19 GFGVW
-24 CKWLSTT
+24 SKWLSTT

-41 TLGQISRSND
+41 TLGQIARAND
-51 NPLVKIENLS
+51 NPLVKIENLT
-61 AEDMAKV
+61 AEDLAKA
-68 DDYDMVFVQA
+68 DGYDMVFVQA

-88 AELEK
+88 TELEK
-93 AIKGGTPVV
+93 AMKGGTPVV

-109 DNDFCSIDTTDAKEL
+109 DNDFCSVDTADANRL

-131 GRENYHNLLSY
+131 GRENYRNLLSY
-142 VRKNIDKKIIYA
+142 VRKHIDKKIIYA
-154 PEPGKVVERVLGLLY
+154 PEAGKVVERIYGLIF
-169 HADPSRPD
+169 HADPDRPD

-182 FNSLAEYTKFLKE
+182 FNSVAEYNKFLKE
-195 KGLWKDNAPSVI
+195 KGLWKDNAPAVI
-207 VTGSM
+207 ITGSM

-225 GNVVYPVNSVQRF
+225 GNVVYPVNSVQKF
-238 VEDNHADSVAVSAI
+238 VENQHADSVNVSAI

-269 RVNVPLF
+269 RVNVPFF
-276 APLNVNTLEK
+276 APLNVNRLEK
-286 KWENDKMG
+286 KWESDNMG

-312 VRPYALFAH
+312 LRPFALFAH
-321 YVGKDDLEYVAPM
+321 YVGKDDLEYVAAM

-347 YIALKHKANSQK
+347 YIGLKHKPNSQK

-384 LYNLLVRLKQEGY
+384 LYNLLLRLKQEGY

-403 DSPEALMQAIQKQGS
+403 DSAEGLMQAIQRQGA

-427 FDDFMKNGN
+427 FDDFMKNGK
-436 PALVSKNE
+436 PALVSKND

-454 PEKYQEVVKANGE
+454 PDKYQEVVKANGE

-495 IAAGKGDNAFQIVH
+495 NAAGKGDNAFQIVH

-564 GTLPHF
+564 GALPHF

-591 LQSYLTPPFMESGV
+591 LQSYLTPPFMESGM
-605 RGTHNELASKLKLYM
+605 RGTYGELSSKLKLYT
-620 QNIGKDKNLLQR
+620 QNIGKDKALLQQ
-632 TSLAIKAIVVRL
+632 TSLAIKALVVRL
-644 GYHRDLGLD
+644 GFHRDLGLD
-653 SIMSRPYTEEEITR
+653 SVLSRPYTEEDILR

-692 AERINSSIVEMCT
+692 AARINSSLLEMCT

-721 ASEALL
+721 ATEALL
-727 KHRSEFNSRY
+727 KRRSEFNSRY

-742 ALVQSLIGN
+742 ALVQSLIGTS
-751 ASEVTDAYVC
+751 SEVTDAYVC
-761 KVGNLSQ
+761 KVGNLSP
-768 ADLERAH
+768 ADLQRAH

-789 MMMGMGR
+789 MMAGMGA
-796 MGKKGKG
+796 MGTKGKG
-803 GNGMPAGMGMPKGM
+803 GSGMPAGMGMPKGM
-817 GNMPAGMGKKPA
+817 G
-829 GMGHEMPK
+829 
-837 NHAMHGKQGGMP
+837 
-849 PAGHG
+849 
-854 GKMPSGMGKDMPK
+854 KMPSGMGKSMPK
-867 GHAMHGAHGSM
+867 GHAMQGGHGSM
-878 PPSAHGGKMP
+878 PPAAHGGKMP
-888 EGMGKKPAG
+888 EGMGKKPAN
-897 MGEKPANMGK
+897 MGEKPSGMGK
-907 GMPAEAKAAHG
+907 GMPTMGKSAHG

-928 MSGMSSKGM
+928 MSGMG
-937 KDMAAMM
+937 AMM

-968 LKSIGKYKGYLI
+968 LKSIGKYKQYLLA
-980 MSPKNELES
+980 SPQMELES
-989 IINAMN
+989 MINAMN

-1046 MYKRRHNG
+1046 IYKRRHNG
-1054 EMPHKVSYTLWS
+1054 ELPHKVSFTLWS

-1091 SFGRVTDLRLIPSK
+1091 SFGRVSDLRLIPSK

-1144 DEAFENEVAI
+1144 DDVFENEVSI
-1154 GIKEAE
+1154 GMKAAE

-1191 GIQEMVM
+1191 GIQGMVM
-1198 SGDRWEKQEDI
+1198 SGDRWEKREEI

-1229 YDKYAFEAALTRT
+1229 YNQYAFEAALTRT

-1273 RQVTGKDPDAYLSD
+1273 RHVTGKDPDAYLSD
-1287 YRNTHNV
+1287 YRNKHNV

-1316 IKEKMKGGASAA
+1316 IKEKMKGGASSA
-1328 GSFAEV
+1328 GGFAEV

-1343 MKPKAIDKELWDDIY
+1343 MKPKAIDKELWDEIY

-1366 NLGTKDFFE
+1366 NLGTQAFFE

-1413 ELVKKYKPSVSAFV
+1413 DLVKKYKPSGSAFV

-1435 FIASKVEE
+1435 FIASKVEA
-1443 KQGNEYKQ
+1443 KQGKEYEQQIDKM
-1451 EVEKVR
+1451 R
-1457 NAVANNDKGT
+1457 NAAANADKGT
-1467 VMKREDMSQKVEQH
+1467 VMKREDMSQQVEERA
-1481 SPLLSKGLLVGGAV
+1481 PLLSKGLLVGGAV
-1495 VLLIGLLVFV
+1495 LLLVALLVFV
-1505 VRRRRNTPV
+1505 VRKRRNTKA

>member
-1 MKKKRLLI
+1 MKKRRIL
-9 IVAIVALLLV
+9 IVAAVAALLLI
-19 GYGVW
+19 GFGVW
-24 CKWLSTT
+24 SKWLSTT

-41 TLGQISRSND
+41 TLGQIARAND
-51 NPLVKIENLS
+51 NPLVKIENLT
-61 AEDMAKV
+61 AEDLAKA
-68 DDYDMVFVQA
+68 DGYDMVFVQA

-88 AELEK
+88 TELEK
-93 AIKGGTPVV
+93 AMKGGTPVV

-109 DNDFCSIDTTDAKEL
+109 DNDFCSVDTADANRL

-131 GRENYHNLLSY
+131 GRENYRNLLSY
-142 VRKNIDKKIIYA
+142 VRKHIDKKIIYA
-154 PEPGKVVERVLGLLY
+154 PEAGKVVERIYGLIY
-169 HADPSRPD
+169 HADPDRPD

-182 FNSLAEYTKFLKE
+182 FNSVAEYNKFLKE
-195 KGLWKDNAPSVI
+195 KGLWKDNAPAVI
-207 VTGSM
+207 ITGSM

-225 GNVVYPVNSVQRF
+225 GNVVYPVNSVQKF
-238 VEDNHADSVAVSAI
+238 VENQHADSVNVSAI

-269 RVNVPLF
+269 RVNVPFF
-276 APLNVNTLEK
+276 APLNVNRLEK
-286 KWENDKMG
+286 KWESDNMG

-312 VRPYALFAH
+312 LRPFALFAH
-321 YVGKDDLEYVAPM
+321 YVGKDDLEYVAAM

-347 YIALKHKANSQK
+347 YIGLKHKPNSQK

-384 LYNLLVRLKQEGY
+384 LYNLLLRLKQEGY

-403 DSPEALMQAIQKQGS
+403 DSAEGLMQAIQRQGA

-427 FDDFMKNGN
+427 FDDFMKNGK
-436 PALVSKNE
+436 PALVSKND

-495 IAAGKGDNAFQIVH
+495 NAAGKGDNAFQIVH

-564 GTLPHF
+564 GALPHF

-591 LQSYLTPPFMESGV
+591 LQSYLTPPFMESGM
-605 RGTHNELASKLKLYM
+605 RGTYGELSSKLKLYT
-620 QNIGKDKNLLQR
+620 QNIGKDKALLQQ
-632 TSLAIKAIVVRL
+632 TSLAIKALVVRL
-644 GYHRDLGLD
+644 GFHRDLGLD
-653 SIMSRPYTEEEITR
+653 SVLSRPYTEEDILR

-692 AERINSSIVEMCT
+692 AARINSSLLEMCT

-721 ASEALL
+721 ATEALL
-727 KHRSEFNSRY
+727 KRRSEFNSRY

-742 ALVQSLIGN
+742 ALVQSLIGTS
-751 ASEVTDAYVC
+751 SEVTDAYVC
-761 KVGNLSQ
+761 KVGNLSP
-768 ADLERAH
+768 ADLQRAH

-789 MMMGMGR
+789 MMAGMGA

-803 GNGMPAGMGMPKGM
+803 GSGMPAGMGMPKGM
-817 GNMPAGMGKKPA
+817 G
-829 GMGHEMPK
+829 
-837 NHAMHGKQGGMP
+837 
-849 PAGHG
+849 
-854 GKMPSGMGKDMPK
+854 KMPSGMGKSMPK
-867 GHAMHGAHGSM
+867 GHAMQGGHGSM
-878 PPSAHGGKMP
+878 PPAAHSGKMP
-888 EGMGKKPAG
+888 EGMGKKPAN
-897 MGEKPANMGK
+897 MGEKPSGMGK
-907 GMPAEAKAAHG
+907 GMPAAAKSAHG
-918 KAMSGMPPKG
+918 KSMSGMPPKG
-928 MSGMSSKGM
+928 MSGMG
-937 KDMAAMM
+937 AMM

-968 LKSIGKYKGYLI
+968 LKSIGKYKQYLLA
-980 MSPKNELES
+980 SPQMELES
-989 IINAMN
+989 MINAMN

-1046 MYKRRHNG
+1046 IYKRRHNG
-1054 EMPHKVSYTLWS
+1054 ELPHKVSFTLWS

-1091 SFGRVTDLRLIPSK
+1091 SFGRVSDLRLIPSK

-1144 DEAFENEVAI
+1144 DDAFENEVSI
-1154 GIKEAE
+1154 GMKAAE

-1191 GIQEMVM
+1191 GIQGMVM
-1198 SGDRWEKQEDI
+1198 SGDRWEKREEI

-1229 YDKYAFEAALTRT
+1229 YNQYAFEAALTRT

-1273 RQVTGKDPDAYLSD
+1273 RHVTGKDPDAYLSD
-1287 YRNTHNV
+1287 YRNKHNV

-1316 IKEKMKGGASAA
+1316 IKEKMKGGASSA
-1328 GSFAEV
+1328 GGFAEV

-1343 MKPKAIDKELWDDIY
+1343 MKPKAIDKELWDEIY

-1366 NLGTKDFFE
+1366 NLGTQAFFE

-1413 ELVKKYKPSVSAFV
+1413 ELVKKYKPSGSAFV

-1435 FIASKVEE
+1435 FIASKVEA
-1443 KQGNEYKQ
+1443 KQGKEYEQQIDKM
-1451 EVEKVR
+1451 R
-1457 NAVANNDKGT
+1457 NAAANADKGT
-1467 VMKREDMSQKVEQH
+1467 VMKREDMSQQVEKRA
-1481 SPLLSKGLLVGGAV
+1481 PLLSKGLLVGGAV
-1495 VLLIGLLVFV
+1495 LLLVALLVFV
-1505 VRRRRNTPV
+1505 VRKRRNTKA

>member
-1 MKKKRLLI
+1 MKKRRIL
-9 IVAIVALLLV
+9 IVAAVAALLLI
-19 GYGVW
+19 GFGVW
-24 CKWLSTT
+24 SKWLSTT

-41 TLGQISRSND
+41 TLGQIARAND
-51 NPLVKIENLS
+51 NPLVKIENLT
-61 AEDMAKV
+61 AEDLAKA
-68 DDYDMVFVQA
+68 DGYDMVFVQA

-88 AELEK
+88 TELEK
-93 AIKGGTPVV
+93 AMKGGTPVV

-109 DNDFCSIDTTDAKEL
+109 DNDFCSVDTADANRL

-131 GRENYHNLLSY
+131 GRENYRNLLSY
-142 VRKNIDKKIIYA
+142 VRKHIDKKIIYA
-154 PEPGKVVERVLGLLY
+154 PEAGKVVERIYGLIY
-169 HADPSRPD
+169 HADPDRPD

-182 FNSLAEYTKFLKE
+182 FNSVAEYNKFLKE
-195 KGLWKDNAPSVI
+195 KGLWKDNAPAVI
-207 VTGSM
+207 ITGSM

-225 GNVVYPVNSVQRF
+225 GNVVYPVNSVQKF
-238 VEDNHADSVAVSAI
+238 VENQHADSVNVSAI

-269 RVNVPLF
+269 RVNVPFF
-276 APLNVNTLEK
+276 APLNVNRLEK
-286 KWENDKMG
+286 KWESDNMG

-312 VRPYALFAH
+312 LRPFALFAH
-321 YVGKDDLEYVAPM
+321 YVGKDDLEYVAAM

-347 YIALKHKANSQK
+347 YIGLKHKPNSQK

-384 LYNLLVRLKQEGY
+384 LYNLLLRLKQEGY

-403 DSPEALMQAIQKQGS
+403 DSAEGLMQAIQRQGA

-427 FDDFMKNGN
+427 FDDFMKNGK
-436 PALVSKNE
+436 PALVSKND

-495 IAAGKGDNAFQIVH
+495 NAAGKGDNAFQIVH

-564 GTLPHF
+564 GAMPHF

-591 LQSYLTPPFMESGV
+591 LQSYLTPPFMESGM
-605 RGTHNELASKLKLYM
+605 RGTYGELSSKLKLYT
-620 QNIGKDKNLLQR
+620 QNIGKDKALLQQ
-632 TSLAIKAIVVRL
+632 TSLAIKALVVRL
-644 GYHRDLGLD
+644 GFHRDLGLD
-653 SIMSRPYTEEEITR
+653 SVLTRPYTEEDILR

-692 AERINSSIVEMCT
+692 AARINSSLLEMCT

-721 ASEALL
+721 ATEALL
-727 KHRSEFNSRY
+727 KRRSEFNSRY

-742 ALVQSLIGN
+742 ALVQSLIGTS
-751 ASEVTDAYVC
+751 SEVTDAFVC
-761 KVGNLSQ
+761 KVGNLSP
-768 ADLERAH
+768 ADLQRAH

-789 MMMGMGR
+789 MMAGMGA

-803 GNGMPAGMGMPKGM
+803 GSGMPAGMGMPKGM
-817 GNMPAGMGKKPA
+817 G
-829 GMGHEMPK
+829 
-837 NHAMHGKQGGMP
+837 
-849 PAGHG
+849 
-854 GKMPSGMGKDMPK
+854 KMPSGMGKSMPK
-867 GHAMHGAHGSM
+867 GHAMQGGHGSM
-878 PPSAHGGKMP
+878 PPAAHSGKMP
-888 EGMGKKPAG
+888 EGMGKKPAN
-897 MGEKPANMGK
+897 MGEKPSGMGK
-907 GMPAEAKAAHG
+907 GMPAMGKSAHG

-928 MSGMSSKGM
+928 MSGMG
-937 KDMAAMM
+937 AMM

-968 LKSIGKYKGYLI
+968 LKSIGKYKQYLLA
-980 MSPKNELES
+980 SPQMELES
-989 IINAMN
+989 MINAMN

-1046 MYKRRHNG
+1046 IYKRRHNG
-1054 EMPHKVSYTLWS
+1054 ELPHKVSFTLWS

-1091 SFGRVTDLRLIPSK
+1091 SFGRVSDLRLIPSK

-1144 DEAFENEVAI
+1144 DDAFENEVSI
-1154 GIKEAE
+1154 GMKAAE

-1191 GIQEMVM
+1191 GIQGMVM
-1198 SGDRWEKQEDI
+1198 SGDRWEKREEI

-1229 YDKYAFEAALTRT
+1229 YNQYAFEAALTRT

-1273 RQVTGKDPDAYLSD
+1273 RHVTGKDPDAYLSD
-1287 YRNTHNV
+1287 YRNKHNV

-1316 IKEKMKGGASAA
+1316 IKEKMKGGASSA
-1328 GSFAEV
+1328 GGFAEV

-1343 MKPKAIDKELWDDIY
+1343 MKPKAIDKELWDEIY

-1366 NLGTKDFFE
+1366 NLGTQAFFE

-1413 ELVKKYKPSVSAFV
+1413 DLVKKYKPSGSAFV

-1435 FIASKVEE
+1435 FIASKVEA
-1443 KQGNEYKQ
+1443 KQGKEYEQQIDKM
-1451 EVEKVR
+1451 R
-1457 NAVANNDKGT
+1457 NAAANADKGT
-1467 VMKREDMSQKVEQH
+1467 VMKREDMSQQVEKRA
-1481 SPLLSKGLLVGGAV
+1481 PLLSKGLLVGGAV
-1495 VLLIGLLVFV
+1495 LLLVALLVFV
-1505 VRRRRNTPV
+1505 VRKRRNTKA

>member
-1 MKKKRLLI
+1 MKKRRIL
-9 IVAIVALLLV
+9 IVAAVAALLLI
-19 GYGVW
+19 GFGVW
-24 CKWLSTT
+24 SKWLSTT

-41 TLGQISRSND
+41 TLGQIARAND
-51 NPLVKIENLS
+51 NPLVKIENLT
-61 AEDMAKV
+61 AEDLAKA
-68 DDYDMVFVQA
+68 DGYDMVFVQA

-88 AELEK
+88 TELEK
-93 AIKGGTPVV
+93 AMKGGTPVV

-109 DNDFCSIDTTDAKEL
+109 DNDFCSVDTADANRL

-131 GRENYHNLLSY
+131 GRENYRNLLSY
-142 VRKNIDKKIIYA
+142 VRKHIDKKIIYA
-154 PEPGKVVERVLGLLY
+154 PEAGKVVERIYGLIY
-169 HADPSRPD
+169 HADPDRPD

-182 FNSLAEYTKFLKE
+182 FNSVAEYNKFLKE
-195 KGLWKDNAPSVI
+195 KGLWKDNAPAVI
-207 VTGSM
+207 ITGSM

-225 GNVVYPVNSVQRF
+225 GNVVYPVNSVQKF
-238 VEDNHADSVAVSAI
+238 VENQHADSVNVSAI

-269 RVNVPLF
+269 RVNVPFF
-276 APLNVNTLEK
+276 APLNVNRLEK
-286 KWENDKMG
+286 KWESDNMG

-312 VRPYALFAH
+312 LRPFALFTH
-321 YVGKDDLEYVAPM
+321 YVGKDDLEYVATM

-347 YIALKHKANSQK
+347 YIGLKHKPNSQK

-384 LYNLLVRLKQEGY
+384 LYNLLLRLKQEGY

-403 DSPEALMQAIQKQGS
+403 DSTEGLMQAIQRQGA

-427 FDDFMKNGN
+427 FDDFMKNGK
-436 PALVSKNE
+436 PALVSKND

-495 IAAGKGDNAFQIVH
+495 NAAGKGDNAFQIVH

-564 GTLPHF
+564 GALPHF

-591 LQSYLTPPFMESGV
+591 LQSYLTPPFMESGM
-605 RGTHNELASKLKLYM
+605 RGTYGELSSKLKLYT
-620 QNIGKDKNLLQR
+620 QNIGKDKALLQQ
-632 TSLAIKAIVVRL
+632 TSLAIKALVVRL
-644 GYHRDLGLD
+644 GFHRDLGLD
-653 SIMSRPYTEEEITR
+653 SVLTRPYTEEDILR

-692 AERINSSIVEMCT
+692 AARINSSLLEMCT

-721 ASEALL
+721 ATEALL

-742 ALVQSLIGN
+742 ALVQSLIGTS
-751 ASEVTDAYVC
+751 SEVTDAYVC
-761 KVGNLSQ
+761 KVGNLSP
-768 ADLERAH
+768 ADLQRAH

-789 MMMGMGR
+789 MMAGMGA

-803 GNGMPAGMGMPKGM
+803 ASGMPAGMGMPKGM
-817 GNMPAGMGKKPA
+817 G
-829 GMGHEMPK
+829 
-837 NHAMHGKQGGMP
+837 
-849 PAGHG
+849 
-854 GKMPSGMGKDMPK
+854 KMPSGMGKSMPK
-867 GHAMHGAHGSM
+867 GHAMQGGHGSM
-878 PPSAHGGKMP
+878 PPAAHGGKMP
-888 EGMGKKPAG
+888 EGMGKKPAN
-897 MGEKPANMGK
+897 MGEKPTGMGK
-907 GMPAEAKAAHG
+907 GMPAMGKSAHG
-918 KAMSGMPPKG
+918 KSMSGMPPKG
-928 MSGMSSKGM
+928 MSGMG
-937 KDMAAMM
+937 AMM

-968 LKSIGKYKGYLI
+968 LKSIGKYKQYLLA
-980 MSPKNELES
+980 SPQMELES
-989 IINAMN
+989 MINAMN

-1046 MYKRRHNG
+1046 IYKRRHNG
-1054 EMPHKVSYTLWS
+1054 ELPHKVSFTLWS

-1091 SFGRVTDLRLIPSK
+1091 SFGRVSDLRLIPSK

-1144 DEAFENEVAI
+1144 DDAFENEVSI
-1154 GIKEAE
+1154 GMKAAE

-1191 GIQEMVM
+1191 GIQGMVM
-1198 SGDRWEKQEDI
+1198 SGDRWEKREEI

-1229 YDKYAFEAALTRT
+1229 YNQYAFEAALTRT

-1273 RQVTGKDPDAYLSD
+1273 RHVTGKDPDAYLSD
-1287 YRNTHNV
+1287 YRNKHNV

-1316 IKEKMKGGASAA
+1316 IKEKMKGGASSA
-1328 GSFAEV
+1328 GGFAEV

-1343 MKPKAIDKELWDDIY
+1343 MKPKAIDKELWDEIY

-1366 NLGTKDFFE
+1366 NLGTQAFFE

-1413 ELVKKYKPSVSAFV
+1413 DLVKKYKPSGSAFV

-1435 FIASKVEE
+1435 FIASKVEA
-1443 KQGNEYKQ
+1443 KQGKEYEQQIDKM
-1451 EVEKVR
+1451 R
-1457 NAVANNDKGT
+1457 NAAANADKGT
-1467 VMKREDMSQKVEQH
+1467 VMKREDMSQQVEKRA
-1481 SPLLSKGLLVGGAV
+1481 PLLSKGLLVGGAV
-1495 VLLIGLLVFV
+1495 VLLVALLVFV
-1505 VRRRRNTPV
+1505 VRKRRNTKA

>member
-1 MKKKRLLI
+1 MKKRRIL
-9 IVAIVALLLV
+9 IVAAVAALLLI
-19 GYGVW
+19 GFGVW
-24 CKWLSTT
+24 SKWLSTT

-41 TLGQISRSND
+41 TLGQIARAND
-51 NPLVKIENLS
+51 NPLVKIENLT
-61 AEDMAKV
+61 AEDLAKA
-68 DDYDMVFVQA
+68 DGYDMVFVQA

-88 AELEK
+88 TELEK
-93 AIKGGTPVV
+93 AMKGGTPVV

-109 DNDFCSIDTTDAKEL
+109 DNDFCSVDTADANRL

-131 GRENYHNLLSY
+131 GRENYRNLLNY
-142 VRKNIDKKIIYA
+142 VRKHIDKKIIYA
-154 PEPGKVVERVLGLLY
+154 PEAGKVVERIYGLIY
-169 HADPSRPD
+169 HADPERPD

-182 FNSLAEYTKFLKE
+182 FISVAEYNKFLKE
-195 KGLWKDNAPSVI
+195 KGLWKDNAPAVI
-207 VTGSM
+207 ITGSM

-225 GNVVYPVNSVQRF
+225 GNVVYPVNSVQTF
-238 VEDNHADSVAVSAI
+238 VENQHADSVNVSAI

-269 RVNVPLF
+269 RVNVPFF
-276 APLNVNTLEK
+276 APLNVNRLEK
-286 KWENDKMG
+286 KWESDNMG

-312 VRPYALFAH
+312 LRPFALFAH
-321 YVGKDDLEYVAPM
+321 YVGKDDLEYVAAM

-347 YIALKHKANSQK
+347 YIGLKHKPNSQK

-384 LYNLLVRLKQEGY
+384 LYNLLLRLKQEGY

-403 DSPEALMQAIQKQGS
+403 DSAEGLMQAIQRQGA

-427 FDDFMKNGN
+427 FDDFMKNGK
-436 PALVSKNE
+436 PALVSKND

-495 IAAGKGDNAFQIVH
+495 NAAGKGDNAFQIVH

-564 GTLPHF
+564 GALPHF

-591 LQSYLTPPFMESGV
+591 LQSYLTPPFMESGM
-605 RGTHNELASKLKLYM
+605 RGTYGELSSKLKLYT
-620 QNIGKDKNLLQR
+620 QNIGKDKALLQQ
-632 TSLAIKAIVVRL
+632 TSLAIKALVVRL
-644 GYHRDLGLD
+644 GFHRDLGLD
-653 SIMSRPYTEEEITR
+653 SVLTRPYTEEDILR

-692 AERINSSIVEMCT
+692 AARINSSLLEMCT

-721 ASEALL
+721 ATEALL
-727 KHRSEFNSRY
+727 KRRSEFNSRY

-742 ALVQSLIGN
+742 ALVQSLIGTS
-751 ASEVTDAYVC
+751 SEVTDAFVC
-761 KVGNLSQ
+761 KVGNLSP
-768 ADLERAH
+768 ADLQRAH

-789 MMMGMGR
+789 MMSGMGA
-796 MGKKGKG
+796 MGTKGKG
-803 GNGMPAGMGMPKGM
+803 GSGMPAGMGMPKGM
-817 GNMPAGMGKKPA
+817 G
-829 GMGHEMPK
+829 
-837 NHAMHGKQGGMP
+837 
-849 PAGHG
+849 
-854 GKMPSGMGKDMPK
+854 KMPSGMGKSMPK
-867 GHAMHGAHGSM
+867 GHAMQGGHGSM
-878 PPSAHGGKMP
+878 PPAAHGGKMP
-888 EGMGKKPAG
+888 EGMGKKPAS
-897 MGEKPANMGK
+897 MGEKPSGMGK
-907 GMPAEAKAAHG
+907 GMPAMGKSAHG
-918 KAMSGMPPKG
+918 KSMSGMPPKG
-928 MSGMSSKGM
+928 MSGMG
-937 KDMAAMM
+937 AMM
-944 KDKKKSYSKEDK
+944 KDKKKSYSKEEK

-968 LKSIGKYKGYLI
+968 LKSIGKYKQYLLA
-980 MSPKNELES
+980 SPQMELES
-989 IINAMN
+989 MINAMN

-1046 MYKRRHNG
+1046 IYKRRHNG
-1054 EMPHKVSYTLWS
+1054 ELPHKVSFTLWS

-1091 SFGRVTDLRLIPSK
+1091 SFGRVSDLRLIPSK

-1144 DEAFENEVAI
+1144 DDAFENEVSI
-1154 GIKEAE
+1154 GMKAAE

-1191 GIQEMVM
+1191 GIQGMVM
-1198 SGDRWEKQEDI
+1198 SGDRWEKREEI

-1229 YDKYAFEAALTRT
+1229 YNQYAFEAALTRT

-1273 RQVTGKDPDAYLSD
+1273 RHVTGKDPDAYLSD
-1287 YRNTHNV
+1287 YRNKHNV

-1316 IKEKMKGGASAA
+1316 IKEKMKGGASSA
-1328 GSFAEV
+1328 GGFAEV

-1343 MKPKAIDKELWDDIY
+1343 MKPKAIDKELWDEIY

-1366 NLGTKDFFE
+1366 NLGTQAFFE

-1413 ELVKKYKPSVSAFV
+1413 DLVKKYKPSGSAFV

-1435 FIASKVEE
+1435 FIASKVEA
-1443 KQGNEYKQ
+1443 KQGKEYEQQIDKM
-1451 EVEKVR
+1451 R
-1457 NAVANNDKGT
+1457 NAAANADKGT
-1467 VMKREDMSQKVEQH
+1467 VMKREDMSQQVEKRA
-1481 SPLLSKGLLVGGAV
+1481 PLLSKGLLVGGAV
-1495 VLLIGLLVFV
+1495 LLLVALLVFV
-1505 VRRRRNTPV
+1505 VRKRRNTKA

>member
-1 MKKKRLLI
+1 MKKRRILI
-9 IVAIVALLLV
+9 IAAVAALLLI
-19 GYGVW
+19 GFGVW
-24 CKWLSTT
+24 SKWLSTT

-41 TLGQISRSND
+41 TLGQIARAND
-51 NPLVKIENLS
+51 NPLVKIENLT
-61 AEDMAKV
+61 AEDLAKA
-68 DDYDMVFVQA
+68 DGYDMVFVQA

-88 AELEK
+88 TELEK
-93 AIKGGTPVV
+93 AMKGGTPVV

-109 DNDFCSIDTTDAKEL
+109 DNDFCSVDTADANRL

-131 GRENYHNLLSY
+131 GRENYRNLLSY
-142 VRKNIDKKIIYA
+142 VRKHIDKKIIYA
-154 PEPGKVVERVLGLLY
+154 PEAGKVVERIYGLIY
-169 HADPSRPD
+169 HADPDRPD

-182 FNSLAEYTKFLKE
+182 FNSVAEYNKFLKE
-195 KGLWKDNAPSVI
+195 KGLWKNNAPAVI
-207 VTGSM
+207 ITGSM

-225 GNVVYPVNSVQRF
+225 GNVVYPVNSVQKF
-238 VEDNHADSVAVSAI
+238 VENQHADSVNVSAI

-269 RVNVPLF
+269 RVNVPFF
-276 APLNVNTLEK
+276 APLNVNRLEK
-286 KWENDKMG
+286 KWESDNMG

-312 VRPYALFAH
+312 LRPFALFAH
-321 YVGKDDLEYVAPM
+321 YVGKDDLEYVAAM

-347 YIALKHKANSQK
+347 YIGLKHKPNSQK

-384 LYNLLVRLKQEGY
+384 LYNLLLRLKQEGY

-403 DSPEALMQAIQKQGS
+403 DSAEGLMQAIQRQGA

-427 FDDFMKNGN
+427 FDDFMKNGK
-436 PALVSKNE
+436 PALVSKND

-495 IAAGKGDNAFQIVH
+495 NAAGKGDNAFQIVH

-564 GTLPHF
+564 GALPHF

-591 LQSYLTPPFMESGV
+591 LQSYLTPPFMESGM
-605 RGTHNELASKLKLYM
+605 RGTYGELSSKLKLYT
-620 QNIGKDKNLLQR
+620 QNIGKDKALLQQ
-632 TSLAIKAIVVRL
+632 TSLAIKALVVRL
-644 GYHRDLGLD
+644 GFHRDLGLD
-653 SIMSRPYTEEEITR
+653 SVLTRPYTEEDILR

-692 AERINSSIVEMCT
+692 AARINSSLLEMCT

-721 ASEALL
+721 ATEALL
-727 KHRSEFNSRY
+727 KRRSEFNSRY

-742 ALVQSLIGN
+742 ALVQSLIGTS
-751 ASEVTDAYVC
+751 SEVTDAYVC
-761 KVGNLSQ
+761 KVGNLSP
-768 ADLERAH
+768 ADLQRAH

-789 MMMGMGR
+789 MMAGMGA

-803 GNGMPAGMGMPKGM
+803 GSGMPAGMGMPKGM
-817 GNMPAGMGKKPA
+817 G
-829 GMGHEMPK
+829 
-837 NHAMHGKQGGMP
+837 
-849 PAGHG
+849 
-854 GKMPSGMGKDMPK
+854 KMPSGMGKSMPK
-867 GHAMHGAHGSM
+867 GHAMQGGHGSM
-878 PPSAHGGKMP
+878 PPAAHSGKMP
-888 EGMGKKPAG
+888 EGMGKKPAN
-897 MGEKPANMGK
+897 MGEKPSGMGK
-907 GMPAEAKAAHG
+907 GMPAMGKSTHG
-918 KAMSGMPPKG
+918 KSMSGMPPKG
-928 MSGMSSKGM
+928 MSGMG
-937 KDMAAMM
+937 AMM

-968 LKSIGKYKGYLI
+968 LKSIGKYKQYLLA
-980 MSPKNELES
+980 SPQMELES
-989 IINAMN
+989 MINAMN

-1046 MYKRRHNG
+1046 IYKRRHNG
-1054 EMPHKVSYTLWS
+1054 ELPHKVSFTLWS

-1091 SFGRVTDLRLIPSK
+1091 SFGRVSDLRLIPSK

-1144 DEAFENEVAI
+1144 DDAFENEVSI
-1154 GIKEAE
+1154 GMKAAE

-1191 GIQEMVM
+1191 GIQGMVM
-1198 SGDRWEKQEDI
+1198 SGDRWEKREEI

-1229 YDKYAFEAALTRT
+1229 YNQYAFEAALTRT

-1273 RQVTGKDPDAYLSD
+1273 RHVTGKDPDAYLSD
-1287 YRNTHNV
+1287 YRNKHNV

-1316 IKEKMKGGASAA
+1316 IKEKMKGGASSA
-1328 GSFAEV
+1328 GGFAEV

-1343 MKPKAIDKELWDDIY
+1343 MKPKAIDKELWDEIY

-1366 NLGTKDFFE
+1366 NLGTQAFFE

-1413 ELVKKYKPSVSAFV
+1413 ELVKKYKPSGSAFV

-1435 FIASKVEE
+1435 FIASKVEA
-1443 KQGNEYKQ
+1443 KQGKEYEQQIDKM
-1451 EVEKVR
+1451 R
-1457 NAVANNDKGT
+1457 NAAANADKGT
-1467 VMKREDMSQKVEQH
+1467 VMKREDMSQQVEKRA
-1481 SPLLSKGLLVGGAV
+1481 PLLSKGLLVGGAV
-1495 VLLIGLLVFV
+1495 VLLVALLVFV
-1505 VRRRRNTPV
+1505 VRKRRNTKA

>member
-1 MKKKRLLI
+1 MKKRRILIVAAVAASLLI
-9 IVAIVALLLV
+9 
-19 GYGVW
+19 GFGVW
-24 CKWLSTT
+24 SKWLSTT

-41 TLGQISRSND
+41 TLGQIARAND
-51 NPLVKIENLS
+51 NPLVKIENLT
-61 AEDMAKV
+61 AEDLAKA
-68 DDYDMVFVQA
+68 DGYDMVFVQA

-88 AELEK
+88 TELEK
-93 AIKGGTPVV
+93 AMKGGTPVV

-109 DNDFCSIDTTDAKEL
+109 DNDFCSVDTADANRL

-131 GRENYHNLLSY
+131 GRENYRNLLSY
-142 VRKNIDKKIIYA
+142 VRKHIDKKIIYA
-154 PEPGKVVERVLGLLY
+154 PEAGKVVERIYGLIY
-169 HADPSRPD
+169 HADPDRPD

-182 FNSLAEYTKFLKE
+182 FYSVAEYNKFLKE
-195 KGLWKDNAPSVI
+195 KGLWKDNAPAVI
-207 VTGSM
+207 ITGSM

-225 GNVVYPVNSVQRF
+225 GNVVYPVNSVQKF
-238 VEDNHADSVAVSAI
+238 VENQHADSVNVSTI

-269 RVNVPLF
+269 RVNVPFF
-276 APLNVNTLEK
+276 APLNVNRLEK
-286 KWENDKMG
+286 KWESDNMG

-312 VRPYALFAH
+312 LRPFALFAH
-321 YVGKDDLEYVAPM
+321 YVGKDDLEYVAAM

-347 YIALKHKANSQK
+347 YIGLKHKPNSQK

-384 LYNLLVRLKQEGY
+384 LYNLLLRLKQEGY

-403 DSPEALMQAIQKQGS
+403 DSAEGLMQAIQRQGA

-427 FDDFMKNGN
+427 FDDFMKNGK
-436 PALVSKNE
+436 PALVSKND

-495 IAAGKGDNAFQIVH
+495 NAAGKGDNAFQIVH

-564 GTLPHF
+564 GALPHF

-591 LQSYLTPPFMESGV
+591 LQSYLTPPFMESGM
-605 RGTHNELASKLKLYM
+605 RGTYGELSSKLKLYT
-620 QNIGKDKNLLQR
+620 QNIGKDKALLQQA
-632 TSLAIKAIVVRL
+632 SLAIKALVVRL
-644 GYHRDLGLD
+644 GFHRDLGLD
-653 SIMSRPYTEEEITR
+653 SVLTRPYTEEDILR

-692 AERINSSIVEMCT
+692 AARINSSLLEMCT

-721 ASEALL
+721 ATEALL
-727 KHRSEFNSRY
+727 KRRSEFNSRY

-742 ALVQSLIGN
+742 ALVQSLIGTS
-751 ASEVTDAYVC
+751 SEVTDAYVC
-761 KVGNLSQ
+761 KVGNLSP
-768 ADLERAH
+768 ADLQRAH

-789 MMMGMGR
+789 MMAGMGA

-803 GNGMPAGMGMPKGM
+803 GSGMPAGMGMPKGM
-817 GNMPAGMGKKPA
+817 G
-829 GMGHEMPK
+829 
-837 NHAMHGKQGGMP
+837 
-849 PAGHG
+849 
-854 GKMPSGMGKDMPK
+854 KMPSGMGKSMPK
-867 GHAMHGAHGSM
+867 GHAMQGGHGSM
-878 PPSAHGGKMP
+878 PPAAHGGKMP
-888 EGMGKKPAG
+888 EGMGKKPAN
-897 MGEKPANMGK
+897 MGEKPSGMGK
-907 GMPAEAKAAHG
+907 GMPAMGKSTHG
-918 KAMSGMPPKG
+918 KSMSGMPPKG
-928 MSGMSSKGM
+928 MSGMG
-937 KDMAAMM
+937 AMM

-968 LKSIGKYKGYLI
+968 LKSIGKYKQYLLA
-980 MSPKNELES
+980 SPQMELES
-989 IINAMN
+989 MINAMN

-1046 MYKRRHNG
+1046 IYKRRHNG
-1054 EMPHKVSYTLWS
+1054 ELPHKVSFTLWS

-1091 SFGRVTDLRLIPSK
+1091 SFGRVSDLRLIPSK

-1144 DEAFENEVAI
+1144 DDAFENEVSI
-1154 GIKEAE
+1154 GMKAAE

-1191 GIQEMVM
+1191 GIQGMVM
-1198 SGDRWEKQEDI
+1198 SGDRWEKREEI

-1229 YDKYAFEAALTRT
+1229 YNQYAFEAALTRT

-1273 RQVTGKDPDAYLSD
+1273 RHVTGKDPDAYLSD
-1287 YRNTHNV
+1287 YRNKHNV

-1316 IKEKMKGGASAA
+1316 IKEKMKGGASSA
-1328 GSFAEV
+1328 GGFAEV

-1343 MKPKAIDKELWDDIY
+1343 MKPKAIDKELWDEIY

-1366 NLGTKDFFE
+1366 NLGTQAFFE

-1413 ELVKKYKPSVSAFV
+1413 DLVKKYKPSGSAFV

-1435 FIASKVEE
+1435 FIASKVEA
-1443 KQGNEYKQ
+1443 KQGKEYQQQIDKM
-1451 EVEKVR
+1451 R
-1457 NAVANNDKGT
+1457 NAAANADKGT
-1467 VMKREDMSQKVEQH
+1467 VMKREDMSQQVEKRA
-1481 SPLLSKGLLVGGAV
+1481 PLLSKGLLVGGAV
-1495 VLLIGLLVFV
+1495 LLLVALLVFV
-1505 VRRRRNTPV
+1505 VRKRRNTKA

>member
-1 MKKKRLLI
+1 MKKRRIL
-9 IVAIVALLLV
+9 IVAAVAALLLI
-19 GYGVW
+19 GFGVW
-24 CKWLSTT
+24 SKWLSTT

-41 TLGQISRSND
+41 TLGQIARAND
-51 NPLVKIENLS
+51 NPLVKIENLT
-61 AEDMAKV
+61 AEDLAKA
-68 DDYDMVFVQA
+68 DGYDMVFVQA

-88 AELEK
+88 TELEK
-93 AIKGGTPVV
+93 AMKGGTPVV

-109 DNDFCSIDTTDAKEL
+109 DNDFCSVDTADANRL

-131 GRENYHNLLSY
+131 GRENYRNLLSY
-142 VRKNIDKKIIYA
+142 VRKHIDKKIIYA
-154 PEPGKVVERVLGLLY
+154 PEAGKVVERIYGLIY
-169 HADPSRPD
+169 HADPDRPD

-182 FNSLAEYTKFLKE
+182 FNSVAEYNKFLKE
-195 KGLWKDNAPSVI
+195 KGLWKDNAPAVI
-207 VTGSM
+207 ITGSM

-225 GNVVYPVNSVQRF
+225 GNVVYPVNSVQKF
-238 VEDNHADSVAVSAI
+238 VENQHADSVNVSAI

-269 RVNVPLF
+269 RVNVPFF
-276 APLNVNTLEK
+276 APLNVNRLEK
-286 KWENDKMG
+286 KWESDNMG

-312 VRPYALFAH
+312 LRPFALFAH
-321 YVGKDDLEYVAPM
+321 YVGKDDLEYVAAM

-347 YIALKHKANSQK
+347 YIGLKHKPNSQK

-384 LYNLLVRLKQEGY
+384 LYNLLLRLKQEGY

-403 DSPEALMQAIQKQGS
+403 DSAEGLMQAIQRQGA

-427 FDDFMKNGN
+427 FDDFMKNGK
-436 PALVSKNE
+436 PALVSKND

-495 IAAGKGDNAFQIVH
+495 NAAGKGDNAFQIVH

-564 GTLPHF
+564 GALPHF

-591 LQSYLTPPFMESGV
+591 LQSYLTPPFMESGM
-605 RGTHNELASKLKLYM
+605 RGTYGELSSKLKLYT
-620 QNIGKDKNLLQR
+620 QNIGKDKALLQQA
-632 TSLAIKAIVVRL
+632 SLAIKALVVRL
-644 GYHRDLGLD
+644 GFHRDLGLD
-653 SIMSRPYTEEEITR
+653 SVLTRPYTEEDILR

-692 AERINSSIVEMCT
+692 AARINSSLLEMCT

-721 ASEALL
+721 ATEALL
-727 KHRSEFNSRY
+727 KRRSEFNSRY
-737 LYPAK
+737 LYPSK
-742 ALVQSLIGN
+742 ALVQSLIGTS
-751 ASEVTDAYVC
+751 SEVTDAYVC
-761 KVGNLSQ
+761 KVGNLSP
-768 ADLERAH
+768 ADLQRAH

-789 MMMGMGR
+789 MMSGMGA

-803 GNGMPAGMGMPKGM
+803 GSGMPAGMGMPKGM
-817 GNMPAGMGKKPA
+817 G
-829 GMGHEMPK
+829 
-837 NHAMHGKQGGMP
+837 
-849 PAGHG
+849 
-854 GKMPSGMGKDMPK
+854 KMPSGMGKSMPK
-867 GHAMHGAHGSM
+867 GHAMQGGHGSM
-878 PPSAHGGKMP
+878 PPAAHGGKMP
-888 EGMGKKPAG
+888 EGMGKKPAN
-897 MGEKPANMGK
+897 MGEKPSGMGK
-907 GMPAEAKAAHG
+907 GMPAMGKSTHG
-918 KAMSGMPPKG
+918 KSMSGMPPKG
-928 MSGMSSKGM
+928 MSGMG
-937 KDMAAMM
+937 AMM

-968 LKSIGKYKGYLI
+968 LKSIGKYKQYLLA
-980 MSPKNELES
+980 SPQMELES
-989 IINAMN
+989 MINAMN

-1046 MYKRRHNG
+1046 IYKRRHNG
-1054 EMPHKVSYTLWS
+1054 ELPHKVSFTLWS

-1091 SFGRVTDLRLIPSK
+1091 SFGRVSDLRLIPSK

-1144 DEAFENEVAI
+1144 DDAFENEVSI
-1154 GIKEAE
+1154 GMKAAE

-1191 GIQEMVM
+1191 GIQGMVM
-1198 SGDRWEKQEDI
+1198 SGDRWEKREEI

-1229 YDKYAFEAALTRT
+1229 YNQYAFEAALTRT

-1273 RQVTGKDPDAYLSD
+1273 RHVTGKDPDAYLSD
-1287 YRNTHNV
+1287 YRNKHNV

-1316 IKEKMKGGASAA
+1316 IKEKMKGGASSA
-1328 GSFAEV
+1328 GGFAEV

-1343 MKPKAIDKELWDDIY
+1343 MKPKAIDKELWDEIY

-1366 NLGTKDFFE
+1366 NLGTQAFFE

-1413 ELVKKYKPSVSAFV
+1413 ELVKKYKPSGSAFV

-1435 FIASKVEE
+1435 FIASKVEA
-1443 KQGNEYKQ
+1443 KQGKEYEQQIDKM
-1451 EVEKVR
+1451 R
-1457 NAVANNDKGT
+1457 NAAANADKGT
-1467 VMKREDMSQKVEQH
+1467 VMKREDMSQQVEKRA
-1481 SPLLSKGLLVGGAV
+1481 PLLSKGLLVGGAV
-1495 VLLIGLLVFV
+1495 VLLVALLVFV
-1505 VRRRRNTPV
+1505 VRKRRNTKA

>member
-1 MKKKRLLI
+1 MKKRRIL
-9 IVAIVALLLV
+9 IVAAVAALLLI
-19 GYGVW
+19 GFGVW
-24 CKWLSTT
+24 SKWLSTT

-41 TLGQISRSND
+41 TLGQIARAND
-51 NPLVKIENLS
+51 NPLVKIENLT
-61 AEDMAKV
+61 AEDLAKA
-68 DDYDMVFVQA
+68 DGYDMVFVQA

-88 AELEK
+88 TELEK
-93 AIKGGTPVV
+93 AMKGGTPVV

-109 DNDFCSIDTTDAKEL
+109 DNDFCSVDTADANRL

-131 GRENYHNLLSY
+131 GRENYRNLLSY
-142 VRKNIDKKIIYA
+142 VRKHIDKKIIYA
-154 PEPGKVVERVLGLLY
+154 PEAGKVVERIYGLIY
-169 HADPSRPD
+169 HADPDRPD

-182 FNSLAEYTKFLKE
+182 FNSVAEYNKFLKE
-195 KGLWKDNAPSVI
+195 KGLWKDNAPAVI
-207 VTGSM
+207 ITGSM

-225 GNVVYPVNSVQRF
+225 GNMVYPVNSVQKF
-238 VEDNHADSVAVSAI
+238 VENQHADSVNVSAI

-269 RVNVPLF
+269 RVNVPFF
-276 APLNVNTLEK
+276 APLNVNRLEK
-286 KWENDKMG
+286 KWESDNMG

-312 VRPYALFAH
+312 LRPFALFAH
-321 YVGKDDLEYVAPM
+321 YVGKDDLEYVAAM

-347 YIALKHKANSQK
+347 YIGLKHKPNSQK

-384 LYNLLVRLKQEGY
+384 LYNLLLRLKQEGY

-403 DSPEALMQAIQKQGS
+403 DSAEGLMQAIQRQGA

-427 FDDFMKNGN
+427 FDDFMKNGK
-436 PALVSKNE
+436 PALVSKND

-495 IAAGKGDNAFQIVH
+495 NAAGKGDNAFQIVH

-564 GTLPHF
+564 GALPHF

-591 LQSYLTPPFMESGV
+591 LQSYLTPPFMESGM
-605 RGTHNELASKLKLYM
+605 RGTYGELSSKLKLYT
-620 QNIGKDKNLLQR
+620 QNIGKDKALLQQA
-632 TSLAIKAIVVRL
+632 SLAIKALVVRL
-644 GYHRDLGLD
+644 GFHRDLGLD
-653 SIMSRPYTEEEITR
+653 SVLTRPYTEEDILR

-692 AERINSSIVEMCT
+692 AARINSSLLEMCT

-721 ASEALL
+721 ATEALL
-727 KHRSEFNSRY
+727 KRRSEFNSRY

-742 ALVQSLIGN
+742 ALVQSLIGTS
-751 ASEVTDAYVC
+751 SEVTDAYVC
-761 KVGNLSQ
+761 KVGNLSP
-768 ADLERAH
+768 ADLQRAH

-789 MMMGMGR
+789 MMSGMGA

-803 GNGMPAGMGMPKGM
+803 GSGMPAGMGMPKGM
-817 GNMPAGMGKKPA
+817 G
-829 GMGHEMPK
+829 
-837 NHAMHGKQGGMP
+837 
-849 PAGHG
+849 
-854 GKMPSGMGKDMPK
+854 KMPSGMGKNMPK
-867 GHAMHGAHGSM
+867 GHAMQGGDGSM
-878 PPSAHGGKMP
+878 PPAAHGGKMP
-888 EGMGKKPAG
+888 EGMGKKPAN
-897 MGEKPANMGK
+897 MGEKPSGMGK
-907 GMPAEAKAAHG
+907 GMPAMGKSAHG
-918 KAMSGMPPKG
+918 KSMSGMPPKG
-928 MSGMSSKGM
+928 MSGMG
-937 KDMAAMM
+937 AMM

-968 LKSIGKYKGYLI
+968 LKSIGKYKQYLLA
-980 MSPKNELES
+980 SPQMELES
-989 IINAMN
+989 MINAMN

-1046 MYKRRHNG
+1046 IYKRRHNG
-1054 EMPHKVSYTLWS
+1054 ELPHKVSFTLWS

-1091 SFGRVTDLRLIPSK
+1091 SFGRVSDLRLIPSK

-1144 DEAFENEVAI
+1144 DDAFENEVSI
-1154 GIKEAE
+1154 GMKAAE

-1191 GIQEMVM
+1191 GIQGMVM
-1198 SGDRWEKQEDI
+1198 SGDRWEKREEI

-1229 YDKYAFEAALTRT
+1229 YNQYAFEAALTRT

-1273 RQVTGKDPDAYLSD
+1273 RHVTGKDPDAYLSD
-1287 YRNTHNV
+1287 YRNKHNV

-1316 IKEKMKGGASAA
+1316 IKEKMKGGASSA
-1328 GSFAEV
+1328 GGFAEV

-1343 MKPKAIDKELWDDIY
+1343 MKPKAIDKELWDEIY

-1366 NLGTKDFFE
+1366 NLGTQAFFE

-1413 ELVKKYKPSVSAFV
+1413 DLVKKYKPSGSAFV
-1427 TDNAKLRN
+1427 TDNAKLRS
-1435 FIASKVEE
+1435 FIASKVEA
-1443 KQGNEYKQ
+1443 KQGKEYEQQIDKM
-1451 EVEKVR
+1451 R
-1457 NAVANNDKGT
+1457 NAAANADKGT
-1467 VMKREDMSQKVEQH
+1467 VMKREDMSQQVEKRA
-1481 SPLLSKGLLVGGAV
+1481 PLLSKGLLVGGAV
-1495 VLLIGLLVFV
+1495 LLLVALLVFV
-1505 VRRRRNTPV
+1505 VRKRRNTKA

>member
-1 MKKKRLLI
+1 MKKRRILI
-9 IVAIVALLLV
+9 IAAVAALLLI
-19 GYGVW
+19 GFGVW
-24 CKWLSTT
+24 SKWLSTT

-41 TLGQISRSND
+41 TLGQIARAND
-51 NPLVKIENLS
+51 NPLVKIENLT
-61 AEDMAKV
+61 AEDLAKA
-68 DDYDMVFVQA
+68 DGYDMVFVQA

-88 AELEK
+88 TELEK
-93 AIKGGTPVV
+93 AMKGGTPVV

-109 DNDFCSIDTTDAKEL
+109 DNDFCSVDTADANRL

-131 GRENYHNLLSY
+131 GRENYRNLLSY
-142 VRKNIDKKIIYA
+142 VRKHIDKKIIYA
-154 PEPGKVVERVLGLLY
+154 PEAGKVVERIYGLIY
-169 HADPSRPD
+169 HADPDRPD

-182 FNSLAEYTKFLKE
+182 FNSVAEYNKFLKE
-195 KGLWKDNAPSVI
+195 KGLWKDNAPAVI
-207 VTGSM
+207 ITGSM

-225 GNVVYPVNSVQRF
+225 GNVVYPVNSVQKF
-238 VEDNHADSVAVSAI
+238 VENQHADSVNVSAI

-269 RVNVPLF
+269 RVNVPFF
-276 APLNVNTLEK
+276 APLNVNRLEK
-286 KWENDKMG
+286 KWESDNIG

-312 VRPYALFAH
+312 LRPFALFAH
-321 YVGKDDLEYVAPM
+321 YVGKDDLEYVAAM

-347 YIALKHKANSQK
+347 YIGLKHKPNSQK

-384 LYNLLVRLKQEGY
+384 LYNLLLRLKQEGY

-403 DSPEALMQAIQKQGS
+403 DSAEGLMQAIQRQGA

-427 FDDFMKNGN
+427 FDDFMKNGK
-436 PALVSKNE
+436 PALVSKND

-495 IAAGKGDNAFQIVH
+495 NAAGKGDNAFQIVH

-564 GTLPHF
+564 GALPHF

-591 LQSYLTPPFMESGV
+591 LQSYLTPPFMESGM
-605 RGTHNELASKLKLYM
+605 RGTYGELSSKLKLYT
-620 QNIGKDKNLLQR
+620 QNIGKDKALLQQ
-632 TSLAIKAIVVRL
+632 TSLAIKALVVRL
-644 GYHRDLGLD
+644 GFHRDLGLD
-653 SIMSRPYTEEEITR
+653 SVLTRPYTEEDILR

-692 AERINSSIVEMCT
+692 AARINSSLLEMCT

-721 ASEALL
+721 ATEALL
-727 KHRSEFNSRY
+727 KRRSEFNSRY

-742 ALVQSLIGN
+742 ALVQSLIGTS
-751 ASEVTDAYVC
+751 SEVTDAYVC
-761 KVGNLSQ
+761 KVGNLSP
-768 ADLERAH
+768 ADLQRAH

-789 MMMGMGR
+789 MMAGMGA

-803 GNGMPAGMGMPKGM
+803 GSGMPAGMGMPKGM
-817 GNMPAGMGKKPA
+817 G
-829 GMGHEMPK
+829 
-837 NHAMHGKQGGMP
+837 
-849 PAGHG
+849 
-854 GKMPSGMGKDMPK
+854 KMPSGMGKNMPK
-867 GHAMHGAHGSM
+867 GHAMQGGHGSM
-878 PPSAHGGKMP
+878 PPAAHGGKMP
-888 EGMGKKPAG
+888 EGMGKKPAN
-897 MGEKPANMGK
+897 MGEKPSGMGK
-907 GMPAEAKAAHG
+907 GMPAMGKSAHG
-918 KAMSGMPPKG
+918 KSMSGMPPKG
-928 MSGMSSKGM
+928 MSGMG
-937 KDMAAMM
+937 AMM

-968 LKSIGKYKGYLI
+968 LKSIGKYKQYLLA
-980 MSPKNELES
+980 SPQMELES
-989 IINAMN
+989 MINAMN

-1046 MYKRRHNG
+1046 IYKRRHNG
-1054 EMPHKVSYTLWS
+1054 ELPHKVSFTLWS

-1091 SFGRVTDLRLIPSK
+1091 SFGRVSDLRLIPSK

-1144 DEAFENEVAI
+1144 DDAFENEVSI
-1154 GIKEAE
+1154 GMKAAE

-1191 GIQEMVM
+1191 GIQGMVM
-1198 SGDRWEKQEDI
+1198 SGDRWEKREEI

-1229 YDKYAFEAALTRT
+1229 YNQYAFEAALTRT

-1273 RQVTGKDPDAYLSD
+1273 RHVTGKDPDAYLSD
-1287 YRNTHNV
+1287 YRNKHNV

-1316 IKEKMKGGASAA
+1316 IKEKMKGGASSA
-1328 GSFAEV
+1328 GGFAEV

-1343 MKPKAIDKELWDDIY
+1343 MKPKAIDKELWDEIY

-1366 NLGTKDFFE
+1366 NLGTQAFFE

-1413 ELVKKYKPSVSAFV
+1413 DLVKKYKPSGSAFV

-1435 FIASKVEE
+1435 FIASKVEA
-1443 KQGNEYKQ
+1443 KQGKEYEQQIDKM
-1451 EVEKVR
+1451 R
-1457 NAVANNDKGT
+1457 NAAANADKGT
-1467 VMKREDMSQKVEQH
+1467 VMKREDMSQQVEKRA
-1481 SPLLSKGLLVGGAV
+1481 PLLSKGLLVGGAV
-1495 VLLIGLLVFV
+1495 LLLVALLVFV
-1505 VRRRRNTPV
+1505 VRKRRNTKA

>member
-1 MKKKRLLI
+1 MKKRRIL
-9 IVAIVALLLV
+9 IVAAVAALLLI
-19 GYGVW
+19 GFGVW
-24 CKWLSTT
+24 SKWLSTT

-41 TLGQISRSND
+41 TLGQIARAND
-51 NPLVKIENLS
+51 NPLVKIENLT
-61 AEDMAKV
+61 AEDLAKA
-68 DDYDMVFVQA
+68 DGYDMVFVQA

-88 AELEK
+88 TELEK
-93 AIKGGTPVV
+93 AMKGGTPVV

-109 DNDFCSIDTTDAKEL
+109 DNDFCSVDTADANRL

-131 GRENYHNLLSY
+131 GRENYRNLLSY
-142 VRKNIDKKIIYA
+142 VRKHIDKKIIYA
-154 PEPGKVVERVLGLLY
+154 PEAGKVVERIYGLIY
-169 HADPSRPD
+169 HADPDRPD

-182 FNSLAEYTKFLKE
+182 FNSVAEYNKFLKE
-195 KGLWKDNAPSVI
+195 KGLWKDNAPAVI
-207 VTGSM
+207 ITGSM

-225 GNVVYPVNSVQRF
+225 GNVVYPVNSVQKF
-238 VEDNHADSVAVSAI
+238 VENQHADSVNVSAI

-269 RVNVPLF
+269 RVNVPFF
-276 APLNVNTLEK
+276 APLNVNRLEK
-286 KWENDKMG
+286 KWESDNMG

-312 VRPYALFAH
+312 LRPFALFAH
-321 YVGKDDLEYVAPM
+321 YVGKDDLEYVAAM

-347 YIALKHKANSQK
+347 YIGLKHKPNSQK

-384 LYNLLVRLKQEGY
+384 LYNLLLRLKQEGY

-403 DSPEALMQAIQKQGS
+403 DSAEGLMQAIQRQGA

-427 FDDFMKNGN
+427 FDDFMKNGK
-436 PALVSKNE
+436 PALVSKND

-495 IAAGKGDNAFQIVH
+495 NAAGKGDNAFQIVH

-564 GTLPHF
+564 GALPHF

-591 LQSYLTPPFMESGV
+591 LQSYLTPPFMESGM
-605 RGTHNELASKLKLYM
+605 RGTYGELSSKLKLYT
-620 QNIGKDKNLLQR
+620 QNIGKDKALLQQ
-632 TSLAIKAIVVRL
+632 TSLAIKALVVRL
-644 GYHRDLGLD
+644 GFHRDLGLD
-653 SIMSRPYTEEEITR
+653 SVLTRPYTEEDILR

-692 AERINSSIVEMCT
+692 AARINSSLLEMCT

-721 ASEALL
+721 ATEALL
-727 KHRSEFNSRY
+727 KRRSEFNSRY

-742 ALVQSLIGN
+742 ALVQSLIGTS
-751 ASEVTDAYVC
+751 SEVTDAYVC
-761 KVGNLSQ
+761 KVGNLSP
-768 ADLERAH
+768 ADLQRAH

-789 MMMGMGR
+789 MMAGMGA

-803 GNGMPAGMGMPKGM
+803 GSGMPAGMGMPKGM
-817 GNMPAGMGKKPA
+817 G
-829 GMGHEMPK
+829 
-837 NHAMHGKQGGMP
+837 
-849 PAGHG
+849 
-854 GKMPSGMGKDMPK
+854 KMPSGMGKNMPK
-867 GHAMHGAHGSM
+867 GHAMQGGHGSM
-878 PPSAHGGKMP
+878 PPAAHGGKMP
-888 EGMGKKPAG
+888 EGMGKKPAN
-897 MGEKPANMGK
+897 MGEKPSGMGK
-907 GMPAEAKAAHG
+907 GMPAMGKSAHG
-918 KAMSGMPPKG
+918 KSMSGMPPKG
-928 MSGMSSKGM
+928 MSGMG
-937 KDMAAMM
+937 AMM

-968 LKSIGKYKGYLI
+968 LKSIGKYKQYLLA
-980 MSPKNELES
+980 SPQMELES
-989 IINAMN
+989 MINAMN

-1046 MYKRRHNG
+1046 IYKRRHNG
-1054 EMPHKVSYTLWS
+1054 ELPHKVSFTLWS

-1091 SFGRVTDLRLIPSK
+1091 SFGRVSDLRLIPSK

-1144 DEAFENEVAI
+1144 DDAFENEVSI
-1154 GIKEAE
+1154 GMKAAE

-1191 GIQEMVM
+1191 GIQGMVM
-1198 SGDRWEKQEDI
+1198 SGDRWEKREEI

-1229 YDKYAFEAALTRT
+1229 YNQYAFEAALTRT

-1273 RQVTGKDPDAYLSD
+1273 RHVTGKDPDAYLSD
-1287 YRNTHNV
+1287 YRNKHNV

-1316 IKEKMKGGASAA
+1316 IKEKMKGGASSA
-1328 GSFAEV
+1328 GGFAEV

-1343 MKPKAIDKELWDDIY
+1343 MKPKAIDKELWDEIY

-1366 NLGTKDFFE
+1366 NLGTQAFFE

-1413 ELVKKYKPSVSAFV
+1413 DLVKKYKPSGSAFV

-1435 FIASKVEE
+1435 FIASKVEA
-1443 KQGNEYKQ
+1443 KQGKEYQQQIDKM
-1451 EVEKVR
+1451 R
-1457 NAVANNDKGT
+1457 NAAANADKGT
-1467 VMKREDMSQKVEQH
+1467 VMKREDMSQQVEKRA
-1481 SPLLSKGLLVGGAV
+1481 PLLSKGLLVGGAV
-1495 VLLIGLLVFV
+1495 LLLVALLVFV
-1505 VRRRRNTPV
+1505 VRKRRNTKA

>member
-1 MKKKRLLI
+1 MKKRRIL
-9 IVAIVALLLV
+9 IVAAVAALLLI
-19 GYGVW
+19 GFGVW
-24 CKWLSTT
+24 SKWLSTT

-41 TLGQISRSND
+41 TLGQIARAND
-51 NPLVKIENLS
+51 NPLVKIENLT
-61 AEDMAKV
+61 AEDLAKA
-68 DDYDMVFVQA
+68 DGYDMVFVQA

-88 AELEK
+88 TELEK
-93 AIKGGTPVV
+93 AMKGGTPVV

-109 DNDFCSIDTTDAKEL
+109 DNDFCSVDTADANRL

-131 GRENYHNLLSY
+131 GRENYRNLLSY
-142 VRKNIDKKIIYA
+142 VRKHIDKKIIYA
-154 PEPGKVVERVLGLLY
+154 PEAGKVVERIYGLIY
-169 HADPSRPD
+169 HADPDRPD

-182 FNSLAEYTKFLKE
+182 FNSVAEYNKFLKE
-195 KGLWKDNAPSVI
+195 KGLWKDNAPAVI
-207 VTGSM
+207 ITGSM

-225 GNVVYPVNSVQRF
+225 GNVVYPVNSVQKF
-238 VEDNHADSVAVSAI
+238 VENQHADSVNVSAI

-269 RVNVPLF
+269 RVNVPFF
-276 APLNVNTLEK
+276 APLNVNRLEK
-286 KWENDKMG
+286 KWESDNMG

-312 VRPYALFAH
+312 LRPFALFAH
-321 YVGKDDLEYVAPM
+321 YVGKDDLEYVAAM

-347 YIALKHKANSQK
+347 YIGLKHKPNSQK

-384 LYNLLVRLKQEGY
+384 LYNLLLRLKQEGY

-403 DSPEALMQAIQKQGS
+403 DSAEGLMQAIQRQGA

-427 FDDFMKNGN
+427 FDDFMKNGK
-436 PALVSKNE
+436 PALVSKND

-495 IAAGKGDNAFQIVH
+495 NAAGKGDNAFQIVH

-564 GTLPHF
+564 GALPHF

-591 LQSYLTPPFMESGV
+591 LQSYLTPPFMESGM
-605 RGTHNELASKLKLYM
+605 RGTYGELSSKLKLYT
-620 QNIGKDKNLLQR
+620 QNIGKNKALLQQ
-632 TSLAIKAIVVRL
+632 TSLAIKALVVRL
-644 GYHRDLGLD
+644 GFHRDLGLD
-653 SIMSRPYTEEEITR
+653 SVLTRPYTEEDILR

-692 AERINSSIVEMCT
+692 AARINSSLLEMCT

-721 ASEALL
+721 ATEALL
-727 KHRSEFNSRY
+727 KRRSEFNSRY

-742 ALVQSLIGN
+742 ALVQSLIGTS
-751 ASEVTDAYVC
+751 SEVTDAYVC
-761 KVGNLSQ
+761 KVGNLSP
-768 ADLERAH
+768 ADLQRAH

-789 MMMGMGR
+789 MMAGMGA

-803 GNGMPAGMGMPKGM
+803 GSGMPAGMGMPKGM
-817 GNMPAGMGKKPA
+817 G
-829 GMGHEMPK
+829 
-837 NHAMHGKQGGMP
+837 
-849 PAGHG
+849 
-854 GKMPSGMGKDMPK
+854 KMPSGMGKSMPK
-867 GHAMHGAHGSM
+867 GHAMQGGHGSM
-878 PPSAHGGKMP
+878 PPAAHGGKMP
-888 EGMGKKPAG
+888 EGMGKKPAN
-897 MGEKPANMGK
+897 MGEKPSGMGK
-907 GMPAEAKAAHG
+907 GMPAMGKSTHG
-918 KAMSGMPPKG
+918 KSMSGMPPKG
-928 MSGMSSKGM
+928 MSGMG
-937 KDMAAMM
+937 AMM

-968 LKSIGKYKGYLI
+968 LKSIGKYKQYLLA
-980 MSPKNELES
+980 SPQMELES
-989 IINAMN
+989 MINAMN

-1046 MYKRRHNG
+1046 IYKRRHNG
-1054 EMPHKVSYTLWS
+1054 ELPHKVSFTLWS

-1091 SFGRVTDLRLIPSK
+1091 SFGRVSDLRLIPSK

-1144 DEAFENEVAI
+1144 DDAFENEVSI
-1154 GIKEAE
+1154 GMKAAE

-1191 GIQEMVM
+1191 GIQGMVM
-1198 SGDRWEKQEDI
+1198 SGDRWEKREEI

-1229 YDKYAFEAALTRT
+1229 YNQYAFEAALTRT

-1273 RQVTGKDPDAYLSD
+1273 RHVTGKDPDAYLSD
-1287 YRNTHNV
+1287 YRNKHNV

-1316 IKEKMKGGASAA
+1316 IKEKMKGGASSA
-1328 GSFAEV
+1328 GGFAEV

-1343 MKPKAIDKELWDDIY
+1343 MKPKAIDKELWDEIY

-1366 NLGTKDFFE
+1366 NLGTQAFFE

-1413 ELVKKYKPSVSAFV
+1413 DLVKKYKPSGSAFV

-1435 FIASKVEE
+1435 FIASKVEA
-1443 KQGNEYKQ
+1443 KQGKEYEQQIDKM
-1451 EVEKVR
+1451 R
-1457 NAVANNDKGT
+1457 NVAANADKGT
-1467 VMKREDMSQKVEQH
+1467 VMKREDMSQQVEKRA
-1481 SPLLSKGLLVGGAV
+1481 PLLSKGLLVGGAV
-1495 VLLIGLLVFV
+1495 LLLVALLVFV
-1505 VRRRRNTPV
+1505 VRKRRNTKA

>member
-1 MKKKRLLI
+1 MKKRRIL
-9 IVAIVALLLV
+9 IVAAVAALLLI
-19 GYGVW
+19 GFGVW
-24 CKWLSTT
+24 SKWLSTT

-41 TLGQISRSND
+41 TLGQIARAND
-51 NPLVKIENLS
+51 NPLVKIENLT
-61 AEDMAKV
+61 AEDLAKA
-68 DDYDMVFVQA
+68 DGYDMVFVQA

-88 AELEK
+88 TELEK
-93 AIKGGTPVV
+93 AMKGGTPVV

-109 DNDFCSIDTTDAKEL
+109 DNDFCSVDTADANRL

-131 GRENYHNLLSY
+131 GRENYRNLLSY
-142 VRKNIDKKIIYA
+142 VRKHIDKKIIYA
-154 PEPGKVVERVLGLLY
+154 PEAGKVVERIYGLIY
-169 HADPSRPD
+169 HADPDRPD

-182 FNSLAEYTKFLKE
+182 FNSVAEYNKFLKE
-195 KGLWKDNAPSVI
+195 KGLWKDNAPAVI
-207 VTGSM
+207 ITGSM

-225 GNVVYPVNSVQRF
+225 GNVVYPVNSVQKF
-238 VEDNHADSVAVSAI
+238 VENQHADSVNVSAI

-269 RVNVPLF
+269 RVNVPFF
-276 APLNVNTLEK
+276 APLNVNRLEK
-286 KWENDKMG
+286 KWESDNMG

-312 VRPYALFAH
+312 LRPFALFTH
-321 YVGKDDLEYVAPM
+321 YVGKDDLEYVATM

-347 YIALKHKANSQK
+347 YIGLKHKPNSQK

-384 LYNLLVRLKQEGY
+384 LYNLLLRLKQEGY

-403 DSPEALMQAIQKQGS
+403 DSTEGLMQAIQRQGA

-427 FDDFMKNGN
+427 FDDFMKNGK
-436 PALVSKNE
+436 PALVSKND

-495 IAAGKGDNAFQIVH
+495 NAAGKGDNAFQIVH

-564 GTLPHF
+564 GALPHF

-591 LQSYLTPPFMESGV
+591 LQSYLTPPFMESGM
-605 RGTHNELASKLKLYM
+605 RGTYGELSSKLKLYT
-620 QNIGKDKNLLQR
+620 QNIGKDKALLQQ
-632 TSLAIKAIVVRL
+632 TSLAIKALVVRL
-644 GYHRDLGLD
+644 GFHRDLGLD
-653 SIMSRPYTEEEITR
+653 SVLTRPYTEEDILR

-692 AERINSSIVEMCT
+692 AARINSSLLEMCT

-721 ASEALL
+721 ATEALL

-742 ALVQSLIGN
+742 ALVQSLIGTS
-751 ASEVTDAYVC
+751 SEVTDAYVC
-761 KVGNLSQ
+761 KVGNLSP
-768 ADLERAH
+768 ADLQRAH

-789 MMMGMGR
+789 MMAGMGA

-803 GNGMPAGMGMPKGM
+803 ASGMPAGMGMPKGM
-817 GNMPAGMGKKPA
+817 G
-829 GMGHEMPK
+829 
-837 NHAMHGKQGGMP
+837 
-849 PAGHG
+849 
-854 GKMPSGMGKDMPK
+854 KMPSGMGKSMPK
-867 GHAMHGAHGSM
+867 GHAMQGGHGSM
-878 PPSAHGGKMP
+878 PPAVHGGKMP
-888 EGMGKKPAG
+888 EGMGKKPAN
-897 MGEKPANMGK
+897 MGEKPTGMGK
-907 GMPAEAKAAHG
+907 GMPAMGKSAHG
-918 KAMSGMPPKG
+918 KSMSGMPPKG
-928 MSGMSSKGM
+928 MSGMG
-937 KDMAAMM
+937 AMM

-968 LKSIGKYKGYLI
+968 LKSIGKYKQYLLA
-980 MSPKNELES
+980 SPQMELES
-989 IINAMN
+989 MINAMN

-1046 MYKRRHNG
+1046 IYKRRHNG
-1054 EMPHKVSYTLWS
+1054 ELPHKVSFTLWS

-1091 SFGRVTDLRLIPSK
+1091 SFGRVSDLRLIPSK

-1144 DEAFENEVAI
+1144 DDAFENEVSI
-1154 GIKEAE
+1154 GMKAAE

-1191 GIQEMVM
+1191 GIQGMVM
-1198 SGDRWEKQEDI
+1198 SGDRWEKREEI

-1229 YDKYAFEAALTRT
+1229 YNQYAFEAALTRT

-1273 RQVTGKDPDAYLSD
+1273 RHVTGKDPDAYLSD
-1287 YRNTHNV
+1287 YRNKHNV

-1316 IKEKMKGGASAA
+1316 IKEKMKGGASSA
-1328 GSFAEV
+1328 GGFAEV

-1343 MKPKAIDKELWDDIY
+1343 MKPKAIDKELWDEIY

-1366 NLGTKDFFE
+1366 NLGTQAFFE

-1413 ELVKKYKPSVSAFV
+1413 DLVKKYKPSGSAFV

-1435 FIASKVEE
+1435 FIASKVEA
-1443 KQGNEYKQ
+1443 KQGKEYEQQIDKM
-1451 EVEKVR
+1451 R
-1457 NAVANNDKGT
+1457 NAAANADKGT
-1467 VMKREDMSQKVEQH
+1467 VMKREDMSQQVEKRA
-1481 SPLLSKGLLVGGAV
+1481 PLLNKGLLVGGAV
-1495 VLLIGLLVFV
+1495 LLLVALLVFV
-1505 VRRRRNTPV
+1505 VRKRRNTKA

>member
-1 MKKKRLLI
+1 MKKRRIL
-9 IVAIVALLLV
+9 IVAAAAALLLI
-19 GYGVW
+19 GFGVW
-24 CKWLSTT
+24 SKWLSTT

-41 TLGQISRSND
+41 TLGQIARAND
-51 NPLVKIENLS
+51 NPLVKIENLT
-61 AEDMAKV
+61 AEDLAKA
-68 DDYDMVFVQA
+68 DGYDMVFVQA

-88 AELEK
+88 TELEK
-93 AIKGGTPVV
+93 AMKGGTPVV

-109 DNDFCSIDTTDAKEL
+109 DNDFCSVDTADANRL

-131 GRENYHNLLSY
+131 GRENYRNLLSY
-142 VRKNIDKKIIYA
+142 VRKHIDKKIIYA
-154 PEPGKVVERVLGLLY
+154 PEAGKVVERIYGLIY
-169 HADPSRPD
+169 HADPERPD

-182 FNSLAEYTKFLKE
+182 FNSVAEYNKFLKE
-195 KGLWKDNAPSVI
+195 KGLWKDTAPAVI
-207 VTGSM
+207 ITGSM

-225 GNVVYPVNSVQRF
+225 GNVVYPVNSVQKF
-238 VEDNHADSVAVSAI
+238 VENQHADSVNVSAI

-269 RVNVPLF
+269 RVNVPFF
-276 APLNVNTLEK
+276 APLNVNRLEK
-286 KWENDKMG
+286 KWESDNMG

-312 VRPYALFAH
+312 LRPFALFAH
-321 YVGKDDLEYVAPM
+321 YVGKDDLEYVAAM

-347 YIALKHKANSQK
+347 YIGLKHKPNSQK

-384 LYNLLVRLKQEGY
+384 LYNLLLRLKQEGY

-403 DSPEALMQAIQKQGS
+403 DSAEGLMQAIQRQGA

-427 FDDFMKNGN
+427 FDDFMKNGK
-436 PALVSKNE
+436 PALVSKND

-495 IAAGKGDNAFQIVH
+495 NAAGKGDNAFQIVH

-564 GTLPHF
+564 GALPHF

-591 LQSYLTPPFMESGV
+591 LQSYLTPPFMESGM
-605 RGTHNELASKLKLYM
+605 RGTYGELSSKLKLYT
-620 QNIGKDKNLLQR
+620 QNVGKDKALLQQ
-632 TSLAIKAIVVRL
+632 TSLAIKALVVRL
-644 GYHRDLGLD
+644 GFHRDLGLD
-653 SIMSRPYTEEEITR
+653 SVLTRPYTEEDILR

-692 AERINSSIVEMCT
+692 AARINSSLLEMCT

-721 ASEALL
+721 ATEALL
-727 KHRSEFNSRY
+727 KRRSEFNSRY

-742 ALVQSLIGN
+742 ALVQSLIGTS
-751 ASEVTDAYVC
+751 SEVTDAYVC
-761 KVGNLSQ
+761 KVGNLSP
-768 ADLERAH
+768 ADLQRAH

-789 MMMGMGR
+789 MMAGMGA

-803 GNGMPAGMGMPKGM
+803 GSGMPAGMGMPKGM
-817 GNMPAGMGKKPA
+817 G
-829 GMGHEMPK
+829 
-837 NHAMHGKQGGMP
+837 
-849 PAGHG
+849 
-854 GKMPSGMGKDMPK
+854 KMPSGMGKSMPK
-867 GHAMHGAHGSM
+867 GHAMQGGHGSM
-878 PPSAHGGKMP
+878 PPAAHGGKMP
-888 EGMGKKPAG
+888 EGMGKKPAN
-897 MGEKPANMGK
+897 MGEKPSGMGK
-907 GMPAEAKAAHG
+907 SMPAMGKSAHG

-928 MSGMSSKGM
+928 MSGMG
-937 KDMAAMM
+937 AMM

-968 LKSIGKYKGYLI
+968 LKSIGKYKQYLLA
-980 MSPKNELES
+980 SPQMELES
-989 IINAMN
+989 MINAMN

-1046 MYKRRHNG
+1046 IYKRRHNG
-1054 EMPHKVSYTLWS
+1054 ELPHKVSFTLWS

-1091 SFGRVTDLRLIPSK
+1091 SFGRVSDLRLIPSK

-1144 DEAFENEVAI
+1144 DDAFENEVSI
-1154 GIKEAE
+1154 GMKAAE

-1191 GIQEMVM
+1191 GIQGMVM
-1198 SGDRWEKQEDI
+1198 SGDRWEKREEI

-1229 YDKYAFEAALTRT
+1229 YNQYAFEAALTRT

-1273 RQVTGKDPDAYLSD
+1273 RHVTGKDPDAYLSD
-1287 YRNTHNV
+1287 YRNKHNV

-1316 IKEKMKGGASAA
+1316 IKEKMKGGASSA
-1328 GSFAEV
+1328 GGFAEV

-1343 MKPKAIDKELWDDIY
+1343 MKPKAIDKELWDEIY

-1366 NLGTKDFFE
+1366 NLGTQAFFE

-1413 ELVKKYKPSVSAFV
+1413 DLVKKYKPSGSAFV

-1435 FIASKVEE
+1435 FIASKVEA
-1443 KQGNEYKQ
+1443 KQGKEYEQQIDKM
-1451 EVEKVR
+1451 R
-1457 NAVANNDKGT
+1457 NAAANADKGT
-1467 VMKREDMSQKVEQH
+1467 VMKREDMSQQVEERA
-1481 SPLLSKGLLVGGAV
+1481 PLLSKGLLVGGAV
-1495 VLLIGLLVFV
+1495 LLLVALLVFV
-1505 VRRRRNTPV
+1505 VRKRRNTKA

>member
-1 MKKKRLLI
+1 MKKRRIL
-9 IVAIVALLLV
+9 IVAAVAALLLI
-19 GYGVW
+19 GFGVW
-24 CKWLSTT
+24 SKWLSTT

-41 TLGQISRSND
+41 TLGQIARAND
-51 NPLVKIENLS
+51 NPLVKIENLTV
-61 AEDMAKV
+61 EDLAKA
-68 DDYDMVFVQA
+68 DGYDMVFVQA

-88 AELEK
+88 TELEK
-93 AIKGGTPVV
+93 AMKAGTPVV

-109 DNDFCSIDTTDAKEL
+109 DNDFCSVDTADANRL

-131 GRENYHNLLSY
+131 GRENYRNLLSY
-142 VRKNIDKKIIYA
+142 VRKHIDKKIIYA
-154 PEPGKVVERVLGLLY
+154 PEAGKVVERIYGLIY
-169 HADPSRPD
+169 HADPDRPD

-182 FNSLAEYTKFLKE
+182 FNSVAEYNKFLKE
-195 KGLWKDNAPSVI
+195 KGLWKDNAPAVI
-207 VTGSM
+207 ITGSM

-225 GNVVYPVNSVQRF
+225 GNVVYPVNSVQKF
-238 VEDNHADSVAVSAI
+238 VENQHADSVNVSAI

-269 RVNVPLF
+269 RVNVPFF
-276 APLNVNTLEK
+276 APLNVNRLEK
-286 KWENDKMG
+286 KWESDNMG

-312 VRPYALFAH
+312 LRPFALFAH
-321 YVGKDDLEYVAPM
+321 YVGKDDLEYVAAM

-347 YIALKHKANSQK
+347 YIGLKHKPNSQK

-384 LYNLLVRLKQEGY
+384 LYNLLLRLKQEGY

-403 DSPEALMQAIQKQGS
+403 DSAEGLMQAIQRQGA

-427 FDDFMKNGN
+427 FDDFMKNGK
-436 PALVSKNE
+436 PALVSKND

-495 IAAGKGDNAFQIVH
+495 NAAGKGDNAFQIVH

-564 GTLPHF
+564 GALPHF

-591 LQSYLTPPFMESGV
+591 LQSYLTPPFMESGM
-605 RGTHNELASKLKLYM
+605 RGTYGELSSKLKLYT
-620 QNIGKDKNLLQR
+620 QNIGKDKALLQQ
-632 TSLAIKAIVVRL
+632 TSLAIKALVVRL
-644 GYHRDLGLD
+644 GFHRDLGLD
-653 SIMSRPYTEEEITR
+653 SVLSRPYTEEDILR

-692 AERINSSIVEMCT
+692 TARINSSLLEMCT

-721 ASEALL
+721 ATEALL
-727 KHRSEFNSRY
+727 KRRSEFNSRY

-742 ALVQSLIGN
+742 ALVQSLIGTS
-751 ASEVTDAYVC
+751 SEVTDAYVC
-761 KVGNLSQ
+761 KVGNLSP
-768 ADLERAH
+768 ADLQRAH

-789 MMMGMGR
+789 MMAGMGA

-803 GNGMPAGMGMPKGM
+803 GSGMPAGMGMPKGM
-817 GNMPAGMGKKPA
+817 G
-829 GMGHEMPK
+829 
-837 NHAMHGKQGGMP
+837 
-849 PAGHG
+849 
-854 GKMPSGMGKDMPK
+854 KMPSGMGKNMPK
-867 GHAMHGAHGSM
+867 GHAMQGGHGSM
-878 PPSAHGGKMP
+878 PPAAHSGKMP
-888 EGMGKKPAG
+888 EGMGKKPAN
-897 MGEKPANMGK
+897 MGEKPSGMGK
-907 GMPAEAKAAHG
+907 GMPAMGKSTHG
-918 KAMSGMPPKG
+918 KSMSGMPPKG
-928 MSGMSSKGM
+928 MSGMG
-937 KDMAAMM
+937 AMM

-968 LKSIGKYKGYLI
+968 LKSIGKYKQYLLA
-980 MSPKNELES
+980 SPQMELES
-989 IINAMN
+989 MINAMN

-1046 MYKRRHNG
+1046 IYKRRHNG
-1054 EMPHKVSYTLWS
+1054 ELPHKVSFTLWS

-1091 SFGRVTDLRLIPSK
+1091 SFGRVSDLRLIPSK

-1144 DEAFENEVAI
+1144 DDAFENEVSI
-1154 GIKEAE
+1154 GMKAAE

-1191 GIQEMVM
+1191 GIQGMVM
-1198 SGDRWEKQEDI
+1198 SGDRWEKREEI

-1229 YDKYAFEAALTRT
+1229 YNQYAFEAALTRT

-1273 RQVTGKDPDAYLSD
+1273 RHVTGKDPDAYLSD
-1287 YRNTHNV
+1287 YRNKHNV

-1316 IKEKMKGGASAA
+1316 IKEKMKGGASSA
-1328 GSFAEV
+1328 GGFAEV

-1343 MKPKAIDKELWDDIY
+1343 MKPKAIDKELWDEIY

-1366 NLGTKDFFE
+1366 NLGTQAFFE

-1413 ELVKKYKPSVSAFV
+1413 DLVKKYKPSGSAFV

-1435 FIASKVEE
+1435 FIASKVEA
-1443 KQGNEYKQ
+1443 KQGKEYEQQIDKM
-1451 EVEKVR
+1451 R
-1457 NAVANNDKGT
+1457 NAAANDDKGT
-1467 VMKREDMSQKVEQH
+1467 VMKREDMSQQVEKRA
-1481 SPLLSKGLLVGGAV
+1481 PLLSKGLLVGGAV
-1495 VLLIGLLVFV
+1495 VLLVALLVFV
-1505 VRRRRNTPV
+1505 VRKRRNTKA

>member
-1 MKKKRLLI
+1 MKKRRIL
-9 IVAIVALLLV
+9 IVAAVAALLLI
-19 GYGVW
+19 GFGVW
-24 CKWLSTT
+24 SKWLSTT

-41 TLGQISRSND
+41 TLGQIARAND
-51 NPLVKIENLS
+51 NPLVKIENLT
-61 AEDMAKV
+61 AEDLAKA
-68 DDYDMVFVQA
+68 DGYDMVFVQA

-88 AELEK
+88 TELEK
-93 AIKGGTPVV
+93 AMKGGTPVV

-109 DNDFCSIDTTDAKEL
+109 DNDFCSVDTADANRL

-131 GRENYHNLLSY
+131 GRENYRNLLSY
-142 VRKNIDKKIIYA
+142 VRKHIDKKIIYA
-154 PEPGKVVERVLGLLY
+154 PEAGKVVERIYGLIY
-169 HADPSRPD
+169 HADPDRPD

-182 FNSLAEYTKFLKE
+182 FNSVAEYNKFLKK
-195 KGLWKDNAPSVI
+195 KGLWKDNAPAVI
-207 VTGSM
+207 ITGSM

-225 GNVVYPVNSVQRF
+225 GNVVYPVNSVQKF
-238 VEDNHADSVAVSAI
+238 VENQHADSVNVSAI

-269 RVNVPLF
+269 RVNVPFF
-276 APLNVNTLEK
+276 APLNVNRLEK
-286 KWENDKMG
+286 KWESDNMG

-312 VRPYALFAH
+312 LRPFALFAH

-384 LYNLLVRLKQEGY
+384 LYNLLLRLKQEGY

-403 DSPEALMQAIQKQGS
+403 DSAEGLMQAIQRQGA

-427 FDDFMKNGN
+427 FDDFMKNGK
-436 PALVSKNE
+436 PALVSKND

-495 IAAGKGDNAFQIVH
+495 NAAGKGDNAFQIVH

-564 GTLPHF
+564 GALPHF

-591 LQSYLTPPFMESGV
+591 LQSYLTPPFMESGM
-605 RGTHNELASKLKLYM
+605 RGMYGELSSKLKLYT
-620 QNIGKDKNLLQR
+620 QNIGKDKALLQQ
-632 TSLAIKAIVVRL
+632 TSLAIKALVVRL
-644 GYHRDLGLD
+644 GFHRDLGLD
-653 SIMSRPYTEEEITR
+653 SVLTRPYTEEDILR

-692 AERINSSIVEMCT
+692 AARINSSLLEMCT

-721 ASEALL
+721 ATEALL
-727 KHRSEFNSRY
+727 KRRSEFNSRY

-742 ALVQSLIGN
+742 ALVQSLIGTS
-751 ASEVTDAYVC
+751 SEVTDAYVC
-761 KVGNLSQ
+761 KVGNLSP
-768 ADLERAH
+768 ADLQRAH

-789 MMMGMGR
+789 MMAGMGA

-803 GNGMPAGMGMPKGM
+803 GSGMPAGMGMPKGM
-817 GNMPAGMGKKPA
+817 G
-829 GMGHEMPK
+829 
-837 NHAMHGKQGGMP
+837 
-849 PAGHG
+849 
-854 GKMPSGMGKDMPK
+854 KMPSGMGKNMPK
-867 GHAMHGAHGSM
+867 GHAMQGGHGSM
-878 PPSAHGGKMP
+878 PPAKHGGKMP
-888 EGMGKKPAG
+888 EGMGKKPAN
-897 MGEKPANMGK
+897 MGEKPSGMGK
-907 GMPAEAKAAHG
+907 GMPAMGKSAHG
-918 KAMSGMPPKG
+918 KSMSGMPPKG
-928 MSGMSSKGM
+928 MSGMG
-937 KDMAAMM
+937 AMM

-968 LKSIGKYKGYLI
+968 LKSIGKYKQYLLA
-980 MSPKNELES
+980 SPQMELES
-989 IINAMN
+989 MINAMN

-1046 MYKRRHNG
+1046 IYKRRHNG
-1054 EMPHKVSYTLWS
+1054 EMPHKVSFTLWS

-1091 SFGRVTDLRLIPSK
+1091 SFGRVSDLRLIPSK

-1144 DEAFENEVAI
+1144 DDAFENEVSI
-1154 GIKEAE
+1154 GMKAAE

-1191 GIQEMVM
+1191 GIQGMVM
-1198 SGDRWEKQEDI
+1198 SGDRWEKREEI

-1229 YDKYAFEAALTRT
+1229 YNQYAFEAALTRT

-1273 RQVTGKDPDAYLSD
+1273 RHVTGKDPDAYLSD
-1287 YRNTHNV
+1287 YRNKHNV

-1316 IKEKMKGGASAA
+1316 IKEKMKGGASSA
-1328 GSFAEV
+1328 GGFAEV

-1343 MKPKAIDKELWDDIY
+1343 MKPKAIDKELWDEIY

-1366 NLGTKDFFE
+1366 NLGTQAFFE

-1413 ELVKKYKPSVSAFV
+1413 ELVKKYKPSGSAFV

-1435 FIASKVEE
+1435 FIASKVEA
-1443 KQGNEYKQ
+1443 KQGKEYEQQIDKM
-1451 EVEKVR
+1451 R
-1457 NAVANNDKGT
+1457 NAAANADKGT
-1467 VMKREDMSQKVEQH
+1467 VMKREDMSQQVEERA
-1481 SPLLSKGLLVGGAV
+1481 PLLSKGLLVGGAV
-1495 VLLIGLLVFV
+1495 LLLVALLVFV
-1505 VRRRRNTPV
+1505 VRKRRNTKA

>member
-1 MKKKRLLI
+1 MKKRRIL
-9 IVAIVALLLV
+9 IVAAVAALLLI
-19 GYGVW
+19 GFGVW
-24 CKWLSTT
+24 SKWLSTT

-41 TLGQISRSND
+41 TLGQIARAND
-51 NPLVKIENLS
+51 NPLVKIENLT
-61 AEDMAKV
+61 AEDLAKA
-68 DDYDMVFVQA
+68 DGYDMVFVQA

-88 AELEK
+88 TELEK
-93 AIKGGTPVV
+93 AMKGGTPVV

-109 DNDFCSIDTTDAKEL
+109 DNDFCSVDTADANRL

-131 GRENYHNLLSY
+131 GRENYRNLLSY
-142 VRKNIDKKIIYA
+142 VRKHIDKKIIYA
-154 PEPGKVVERVLGLLY
+154 PEARKVVERIYGLIY
-169 HADPSRPD
+169 HADPDRPD

-182 FNSLAEYTKFLKE
+182 FNSVAEYNKFLKE
-195 KGLWKDNAPSVI
+195 KGLWKDNAPAVI
-207 VTGSM
+207 ITGSM
-212 GEPKELIA
+212 GEPKELIV

-225 GNVVYPVNSVQRF
+225 GNVVYPVNSVQKF
-238 VEDNHADSVAVSAI
+238 VENQHADSVNVSAI

-269 RVNVPLF
+269 RVNVPFF
-276 APLNVNTLEK
+276 APLNVNRLEK
-286 KWENDKMG
+286 KWESDNMG

-312 VRPYALFAH
+312 LRPFALFAH
-321 YVGKDDLEYVAPM
+321 YVGKDDLEYVAAM

-347 YIALKHKANSQK
+347 YIGLKHKPNSQK

-384 LYNLLVRLKQEGY
+384 LYNLLLRLKQEGY

-403 DSPEALMQAIQKQGS
+403 DSTEGLMQAIQRQGA

-427 FDDFMKNGN
+427 FDDFMKNGK
-436 PALVSKNE
+436 PALVSKND

-495 IAAGKGDNAFQIVH
+495 NAAGKGDNAFQIVH

-564 GTLPHF
+564 GALPHF

-591 LQSYLTPPFMESGV
+591 LQSYLTPPFMESGM
-605 RGTHNELASKLKLYM
+605 RGTYGELSSKLKLYT
-620 QNIGKDKNLLQR
+620 QNIGKDKALLQQ
-632 TSLAIKAIVVRL
+632 TSLAIKALVVRL
-644 GYHRDLGLD
+644 GFHRDLGLD
-653 SIMSRPYTEEEITR
+653 SVLTRPYTEEDILR

-692 AERINSSIVEMCT
+692 AARINSSLLEMCT

-721 ASEALL
+721 ATEALL

-742 ALVQSLIGN
+742 ALVQSLIGTS
-751 ASEVTDAYVC
+751 SEVTDAYVC
-761 KVGNLSQ
+761 KVGNLSP
-768 ADLERAH
+768 ADLQRAH

-789 MMMGMGR
+789 MMAGMGA

-803 GNGMPAGMGMPKGM
+803 ASGMPAGMGMPKGM
-817 GNMPAGMGKKPA
+817 G
-829 GMGHEMPK
+829 
-837 NHAMHGKQGGMP
+837 
-849 PAGHG
+849 
-854 GKMPSGMGKDMPK
+854 KMPSGMGKSMPK
-867 GHAMHGAHGSM
+867 GHAMQGGHGSM
-878 PPSAHGGKMP
+878 PPAVHGGKMP
-888 EGMGKKPAG
+888 EGMGKKPAN
-897 MGEKPANMGK
+897 MGEKPTGMGK
-907 GMPAEAKAAHG
+907 GMPAMGKSAHG
-918 KAMSGMPPKG
+918 KSMSGMPPKG
-928 MSGMSSKGM
+928 MSGMG
-937 KDMAAMM
+937 AMM

-968 LKSIGKYKGYLI
+968 LKSIGKYKQYLLA
-980 MSPKNELES
+980 SPQMELES
-989 IINAMN
+989 MINAMN

-1046 MYKRRHNG
+1046 IYKRRHNG
-1054 EMPHKVSYTLWS
+1054 ELPHKVSFTLWS

-1091 SFGRVTDLRLIPSK
+1091 SFGRVSDLRLIPSK

-1144 DEAFENEVAI
+1144 DDAFENEVSI
-1154 GIKEAE
+1154 GMKAAE

-1191 GIQEMVM
+1191 GIQGMVM
-1198 SGDRWEKQEDI
+1198 SGDRWEKREEI

-1229 YDKYAFEAALTRT
+1229 YNQYAFEAALTRT

-1273 RQVTGKDPDAYLSD
+1273 RHVTGKDPDAYLSD
-1287 YRNTHNV
+1287 YRNKHNV

-1316 IKEKMKGGASAA
+1316 IKEKMKGGASSA
-1328 GSFAEV
+1328 GGFAEV

-1343 MKPKAIDKELWDDIY
+1343 MKPKAIDKELWDEIY

-1366 NLGTKDFFE
+1366 NLGTQAFFE

-1413 ELVKKYKPSVSAFV
+1413 DLVKKYKPSGSAFV

-1435 FIASKVEE
+1435 FIASKVEA
-1443 KQGNEYKQ
+1443 KQGKEYEQQIDKM
-1451 EVEKVR
+1451 R
-1457 NAVANNDKGT
+1457 NAAANDDKGT
-1467 VMKREDMSQKVEQH
+1467 VMKREDMSQQVEKRA
-1481 SPLLSKGLLVGGAV
+1481 PLLSKGLLVGGAV
-1495 VLLIGLLVFV
+1495 VLLVALLVFV
-1505 VRRRRNTPV
+1505 VRKRRNTKA

>member
-1 MKKKRLLI
+1 MKKRRIL
-9 IVAIVALLLV
+9 IVAAVAALLLI
-19 GYGVW
+19 GFGVW
-24 CKWLSTT
+24 SKWLSTT

-41 TLGQISRSND
+41 TLGQIARAND
-51 NPLVKIENLS
+51 NPLVKIENLT
-61 AEDMAKV
+61 AEDLAKA
-68 DDYDMVFVQA
+68 DGYDMVFVQA

-88 AELEK
+88 TELEK
-93 AIKGGTPVV
+93 AMKGGTPVV

-109 DNDFCSIDTTDAKEL
+109 DNDFCSVDTADANRL

-131 GRENYHNLLSY
+131 GRENYRNLLSY
-142 VRKNIDKKIIYA
+142 VRKHIDKKIIYA
-154 PEPGKVVERVLGLLY
+154 PEAGKVVERIYGLIY
-169 HADPSRPD
+169 HADPDRPD

-182 FNSLAEYTKFLKE
+182 FNSVAEYNKFLKE
-195 KGLWKDNAPSVI
+195 KGLWKDNAPAVI
-207 VTGSM
+207 ITGSM

-225 GNVVYPVNSVQRF
+225 GNVVYPVNSVQKF
-238 VEDNHADSVAVSAI
+238 VENQHTDSVNVSAI

-269 RVNVPLF
+269 RVNVPFF
-276 APLNVNTLEK
+276 APLNVNRLEK
-286 KWENDKMG
+286 KWESDNMG

-312 VRPYALFAH
+312 LRPFALFAH
-321 YVGKDDLEYVAPM
+321 YVGKDDLEYVAAM

-347 YIALKHKANSQK
+347 YIGLKHKPNSQK

-384 LYNLLVRLKQEGY
+384 LYNLLLRLKQEGY

-403 DSPEALMQAIQKQGS
+403 DSAEGLMQAIQRQGA

-427 FDDFMKNGN
+427 FDDFMKNGK
-436 PALVSKNE
+436 PALVSKND

-495 IAAGKGDNAFQIVH
+495 NAAGKGDNAFQIVH

-564 GTLPHF
+564 GAMPHF

-591 LQSYLTPPFMESGV
+591 LQSYLTPPFMESGM
-605 RGTHNELASKLKLYM
+605 RGTYGELSSKLKLYT
-620 QNIGKDKNLLQR
+620 QNIGKDKALLQQ
-632 TSLAIKAIVVRL
+632 TSLAIKALVVRL
-644 GYHRDLGLD
+644 GFHRDLGLD
-653 SIMSRPYTEEEITR
+653 SVLTRPYTEEDILR

-692 AERINSSIVEMCT
+692 AARINSSLLEMCT

-721 ASEALL
+721 ATEALL
-727 KHRSEFNSRY
+727 KRRSEFNSRY

-742 ALVQSLIGN
+742 ALVQSLIGTS
-751 ASEVTDAYVC
+751 SEVTDAYVC
-761 KVGNLSQ
+761 KVGNLSP
-768 ADLERAH
+768 ADLQRAH

-789 MMMGMGR
+789 MMAGMGA

-803 GNGMPAGMGMPKGM
+803 GSGMPAGMGMPKGM
-817 GNMPAGMGKKPA
+817 G
-829 GMGHEMPK
+829 
-837 NHAMHGKQGGMP
+837 
-849 PAGHG
+849 
-854 GKMPSGMGKDMPK
+854 KMPSGMGKSMPK
-867 GHAMHGAHGSM
+867 GHAMQGGHGSM
-878 PPSAHGGKMP
+878 PPAAHGGKMP
-888 EGMGKKPAG
+888 EGMGKKPAN
-897 MGEKPANMGK
+897 MGEKPSGMGK
-907 GMPAEAKAAHG
+907 GMPAMGKSAHG

-928 MSGMSSKGM
+928 MSGMG
-937 KDMAAMM
+937 AMM

-968 LKSIGKYKGYLI
+968 LKSIGKYKQYLLA
-980 MSPKNELES
+980 SPQMELES
-989 IINAMN
+989 MINAMN

-1046 MYKRRHNG
+1046 IYKRRHNG
-1054 EMPHKVSYTLWS
+1054 ELPHKVSFTLWS

-1091 SFGRVTDLRLIPSK
+1091 SFGRVSDLRLIPSK

-1144 DEAFENEVAI
+1144 DDAFENEVSI
-1154 GIKEAE
+1154 GMKAAE

-1191 GIQEMVM
+1191 GIQGMVM
-1198 SGDRWEKQEDI
+1198 SGDRWEKREEI

-1229 YDKYAFEAALTRT
+1229 YNQYAFEAALTRT

-1273 RQVTGKDPDAYLSD
+1273 RHVTGKDPDAYLSD
-1287 YRNTHNV
+1287 YRNKHNV

-1316 IKEKMKGGASAA
+1316 IKEKMKGGASSA
-1328 GSFAEV
+1328 GGFAEV

-1343 MKPKAIDKELWDDIY
+1343 MKPKAIDKELWDEIY

-1366 NLGTKDFFE
+1366 NLGTQAFFE

-1413 ELVKKYKPSVSAFV
+1413 DLVKKYKPSGSAFV

-1435 FIASKVEE
+1435 FIASKVEA
-1443 KQGNEYKQ
+1443 KQGKEYQQQIDKM
-1451 EVEKVR
+1451 R
-1457 NAVANNDKGT
+1457 NAAANADKGT
-1467 VMKREDMSQKVEQH
+1467 VMKREDMSQQVEKRA
-1481 SPLLSKGLLVGGAV
+1481 PLLSKGLLVGGAV
-1495 VLLIGLLVFV
+1495 LLLVALLVFV
-1505 VRRRRNTPV
+1505 VRKRRNTKA

>member
-1 MKKKRLLI
+1 MKKRRIL
-9 IVAIVALLLV
+9 IVAAVAALLLI
-19 GYGVW
+19 GFGVW
-24 CKWLSTT
+24 SKWLSTT

-41 TLGQISRSND
+41 TLGQIARAND
-51 NPLVKIENLS
+51 NPLVKIENLT
-61 AEDMAKV
+61 AEDLAKA
-68 DDYDMVFVQA
+68 DGYDMVFVQA

-88 AELEK
+88 TELEK
-93 AIKGGTPVV
+93 AMKGGTPVV

-109 DNDFCSIDTTDAKEL
+109 DNDFCSVDTADANRL

-131 GRENYHNLLSY
+131 GRENYRNLLSY
-142 VRKNIDKKIIYA
+142 VRKHIDKKIIYA
-154 PEPGKVVERVLGLLY
+154 PEAGKVVERIYGLIY
-169 HADPSRPD
+169 HADPDRPD

-182 FNSLAEYTKFLKE
+182 FNSVAEYNKFLKE
-195 KGLWKDNAPSVI
+195 KGLWKDNAPAVI
-207 VTGSM
+207 ITGSM

-225 GNVVYPVNSVQRF
+225 GNVVYPVNSVQKF
-238 VEDNHADSVAVSAI
+238 VENQHADSVNVSAI

-269 RVNVPLF
+269 RVNVPFF
-276 APLNVNTLEK
+276 APLNVNRLEK
-286 KWENDKMG
+286 KWESDNMG

-312 VRPYALFAH
+312 LRPFALFAH
-321 YVGKDDLEYVAPM
+321 YVGKDDLEYVAAM

-347 YIALKHKANSQK
+347 YIGLKHKPNSQK

-384 LYNLLVRLKQEGY
+384 LYNLLLRLKQEGY

-403 DSPEALMQAIQKQGS
+403 DSAEGLMQAIQRQGA

-427 FDDFMKNGN
+427 FDDFMKNGK
-436 PALVSKNE
+436 PALVSKND

-495 IAAGKGDNAFQIVH
+495 NAAGKGDNAFQIVH

-564 GTLPHF
+564 GALPHF

-591 LQSYLTPPFMESGV
+591 LQSYLTPPFMESGM
-605 RGTHNELASKLKLYM
+605 RGTYGELSSKLKLYT
-620 QNIGKDKNLLQR
+620 QNIGKDKALLQQ
-632 TSLAIKAIVVRL
+632 TSLAIKALVVRL
-644 GYHRDLGLD
+644 GFHRDLGLD
-653 SIMSRPYTEEEITR
+653 SVLTRPYTEEDILR

-692 AERINSSIVEMCT
+692 AARINSSLLEMCT

-721 ASEALL
+721 ATEALL
-727 KHRSEFNSRY
+727 KRRSEFNSRY

-742 ALVQSLIGN
+742 ALVQSLIGTS
-751 ASEVTDAYVC
+751 SEVTDAYVC
-761 KVGNLSQ
+761 KVGNLSP
-768 ADLERAH
+768 ADLQRAH

-789 MMMGMGR
+789 MMAGMGA

-803 GNGMPAGMGMPKGM
+803 GSGMPAGMGMPKGM
-817 GNMPAGMGKKPA
+817 G
-829 GMGHEMPK
+829 
-837 NHAMHGKQGGMP
+837 
-849 PAGHG
+849 
-854 GKMPSGMGKDMPK
+854 KMPSGMGKSMPK
-867 GHAMHGAHGSM
+867 GHAMQGGHGSM
-878 PPSAHGGKMP
+878 PPAAHGGKMP
-888 EGMGKKPAG
+888 EGMGKKPAN
-897 MGEKPANMGK
+897 MGEKPSGMGK
-907 GMPAEAKAAHG
+907 GMPAAAKSAHG
-918 KAMSGMPPKG
+918 KSMSGMPPKG
-928 MSGMSSKGM
+928 MSGMG
-937 KDMAAMM
+937 AMM

-968 LKSIGKYKGYLI
+968 LKSIGKYKQYLLA
-980 MSPKNELES
+980 SPQMELES
-989 IINAMN
+989 MINAMN

-1046 MYKRRHNG
+1046 IYKRRHNG
-1054 EMPHKVSYTLWS
+1054 ELPHKVSFTLWS

-1091 SFGRVTDLRLIPSK
+1091 SFGRVSDLRLIPSK

-1144 DEAFENEVAI
+1144 DDAFENEVSI
-1154 GIKEAE
+1154 GMKAAE

-1191 GIQEMVM
+1191 GIQGMVM
-1198 SGDRWEKQEDI
+1198 SGDRWEKREEI

-1229 YDKYAFEAALTRT
+1229 YNQYAFEAALTRT

-1273 RQVTGKDPDAYLSD
+1273 RHVTGKDPDAYLSD
-1287 YRNTHNV
+1287 YRNKHNV

-1316 IKEKMKGGASAA
+1316 IKEKMKGGASSA
-1328 GSFAEV
+1328 GGFAEV

-1343 MKPKAIDKELWDDIY
+1343 MKPKAIDKELWDEIY

-1366 NLGTKDFFE
+1366 NLGTQAFFE

-1413 ELVKKYKPSVSAFV
+1413 DLVKKYKPSGSAFV

-1435 FIASKVEE
+1435 FITSKVEA
-1443 KQGNEYKQ
+1443 KQGKEYQQQIDKI
-1451 EVEKVR
+1451 R
-1457 NAVANNDKGT
+1457 NAAANADKGT
-1467 VMKREDMSQKVEQH
+1467 VMKREDMSQQVEKRA
-1481 SPLLSKGLLVGGAV
+1481 PLLSKGLLVGGAV
-1495 VLLIGLLVFV
+1495 LLLVALLVFV
-1505 VRRRRNTPV
+1505 VRKRRNTKA

>member
-1 MKKKRLLI
+1 MKKRRIL
-9 IVAIVALLLV
+9 IVAAVAALLLI
-19 GYGVW
+19 GFGVW
-24 CKWLSTT
+24 SKWLSTT

-41 TLGQISRSND
+41 TLGQIARAND
-51 NPLVKIENLS
+51 NPLVKIENLT
-61 AEDMAKV
+61 AEDLAKA
-68 DDYDMVFVQA
+68 DGYDMVFVQA

-88 AELEK
+88 TELEK
-93 AIKGGTPVV
+93 AMKGGTPVV

-109 DNDFCSIDTTDAKEL
+109 DNDFCSVDTADANRL

-131 GRENYHNLLSY
+131 GRENYRNLLSY
-142 VRKNIDKKIIYA
+142 VRKHIDKKIIYA
-154 PEPGKVVERVLGLLY
+154 PEAGKVVERIYGLIY
-169 HADPSRPD
+169 HVDPDRPD

-182 FNSLAEYTKFLKE
+182 FNSVAEYNKFLKE
-195 KGLWKDNAPSVI
+195 KGLWKDNAPAVI
-207 VTGSM
+207 ITGSM

-225 GNVVYPVNSVQRF
+225 GNVVYPVNSVQKF
-238 VEDNHADSVAVSAI
+238 VENQHADSVNVSAI

-263 FVDYLK
+263 FIDYLK
-269 RVNVPLF
+269 RVNVPFF
-276 APLNVNTLEK
+276 APLNVNRLEK
-286 KWENDKMG
+286 KWESDNMG

-312 VRPYALFAH
+312 LRPFALFAH
-321 YVGKDDLEYVAPM
+321 YVGKDDLEYVAAM

-347 YIALKHKANSQK
+347 YIGLKHKPNSQK

-384 LYNLLVRLKQEGY
+384 LYNLLLRLKQEGY

-403 DSPEALMQAIQKQGS
+403 DSAEGLMQAIQRQGA

-427 FDDFMKNGN
+427 FDDFMKNGK
-436 PALVSKNE
+436 PALVSKND

-495 IAAGKGDNAFQIVH
+495 NAAGKGDNAFQIVH

-564 GTLPHF
+564 GALPHF

-591 LQSYLTPPFMESGV
+591 LQSYLTPPFMESGM
-605 RGTHNELASKLKLYM
+605 RGTYGELSSKLKLYT
-620 QNIGKDKNLLQR
+620 QNIGKDKALLQQ
-632 TSLAIKAIVVRL
+632 TSLAIKALVVRL
-644 GYHRDLGLD
+644 GFHRDLGLD
-653 SIMSRPYTEEEITR
+653 SVLTRPYTEEDILR

-692 AERINSSIVEMCT
+692 AARINSSLLEMCT

-721 ASEALL
+721 ATEALL
-727 KHRSEFNSRY
+727 KRRSEFNSRY

-742 ALVQSLIGN
+742 ALVQSLIGTS
-751 ASEVTDAYVC
+751 SEVTDAYVC
-761 KVGNLSQ
+761 KVGNLSP
-768 ADLERAH
+768 ADLQRAH

-789 MMMGMGR
+789 MMAGMGA

-803 GNGMPAGMGMPKGM
+803 GSGMPAGMGMPKGM
-817 GNMPAGMGKKPA
+817 G
-829 GMGHEMPK
+829 
-837 NHAMHGKQGGMP
+837 
-849 PAGHG
+849 
-854 GKMPSGMGKDMPK
+854 KMPSGMGKSMPK
-867 GHAMHGAHGSM
+867 GHAMQGGHGSM
-878 PPSAHGGKMP
+878 PPVAHSGKMP
-888 EGMGKKPAG
+888 EGMGKKPAN
-897 MGEKPANMGK
+897 MGEKPSGMGK
-907 GMPAEAKAAHG
+907 GMPAAAKSAHG
-918 KAMSGMPPKG
+918 KSMSGMPPKG
-928 MSGMSSKGM
+928 MSGMG
-937 KDMAAMM
+937 AMM

-968 LKSIGKYKGYLI
+968 LKSIGKYKQYLLA
-980 MSPKNELES
+980 SPQMELES
-989 IINAMN
+989 MINAMN

-1046 MYKRRHNG
+1046 IYKRRHNG
-1054 EMPHKVSYTLWS
+1054 ELPHKVSFTLWS

-1091 SFGRVTDLRLIPSK
+1091 SFGRVSDLRLIPSK

-1144 DEAFENEVAI
+1144 DDAFENEVSI
-1154 GIKEAE
+1154 GMKAAE

-1191 GIQEMVM
+1191 GIQGMVM
-1198 SGDRWEKQEDI
+1198 SGDRWEKREEI

-1229 YDKYAFEAALTRT
+1229 YNQYAFEAALTRT

-1273 RQVTGKDPDAYLSD
+1273 RHVTGKDPDAYLSD
-1287 YRNTHNV
+1287 YRNKHNV

-1316 IKEKMKGGASAA
+1316 IKEKMKGGASSA
-1328 GSFAEV
+1328 GGFAEV

-1343 MKPKAIDKELWDDIY
+1343 MKPKAIDKELWDEIY

-1366 NLGTKDFFE
+1366 NLGTQAFFE

-1413 ELVKKYKPSVSAFV
+1413 DLVKKYKPSGSAFV

-1435 FIASKVEE
+1435 FIASKVEA
-1443 KQGNEYKQ
+1443 KQGKEYEQQIDKM
-1451 EVEKVR
+1451 R
-1457 NAVANNDKGT
+1457 NAAANADKGT
-1467 VMKREDMSQKVEQH
+1467 VMKREDMSQQVEERA
-1481 SPLLSKGLLVGGAV
+1481 PLLSKGLLVGGAV
-1495 VLLIGLLVFV
+1495 VLLVALLVFV
-1505 VRRRRNTPV
+1505 VRKRRNTKA

>member
-1 MKKKRLLI
+1 MKKRRIL
-9 IVAIVALLLV
+9 IVAAVAALLLI
-19 GYGVW
+19 GFGVW
-24 CKWLSTT
+24 SKWLSTT

-41 TLGQISRSND
+41 TLGQIARAND
-51 NPLVKIENLS
+51 NPLVKIENLT
-61 AEDMAKV
+61 AEDLAKAGG
-68 DDYDMVFVQA
+68 YDMVFVQA

-88 AELEK
+88 TELEK
-93 AIKGGTPVV
+93 AMKGGTPVV

-109 DNDFCSIDTTDAKEL
+109 DNDFCSVDTADANRL

-131 GRENYHNLLSY
+131 GRENYRNLLSY
-142 VRKNIDKKIIYA
+142 VRKHIDKKIIYA
-154 PEPGKVVERVLGLLY
+154 PEAGKVVERIYGLIY
-169 HADPSRPD
+169 HADPDRPD

-182 FNSLAEYTKFLKE
+182 FNSVAEYNKFLKE
-195 KGLWKDNAPSVI
+195 KGLWKDNAPAVI
-207 VTGSM
+207 ITGSM

-225 GNVVYPVNSVQRF
+225 GNVVYPVNSVQKF
-238 VEDNHADSVAVSAI
+238 VENQHADSVNVSAI

-269 RVNVPLF
+269 RVNVPFF
-276 APLNVNTLEK
+276 APLNVNRLEK
-286 KWENDKMG
+286 KWESDNMG

-312 VRPYALFAH
+312 LRPFALFAH
-321 YVGKDDLEYVAPM
+321 YVGKDDLEYVAAM

-347 YIALKHKANSQK
+347 YIGLKHKPNSQK

-384 LYNLLVRLKQEGY
+384 LYNLLLRLKQEGY

-403 DSPEALMQAIQKQGS
+403 DSAEGLMQAIQRQGA

-427 FDDFMKNGN
+427 FDDFMKNGK
-436 PALVSKNE
+436 PALVSKND

-495 IAAGKGDNAFQIVH
+495 NAAGKGDNAFQIVH

-564 GTLPHF
+564 GALPHF

-591 LQSYLTPPFMESGV
+591 LQSYLTPPFMESGM
-605 RGTHNELASKLKLYM
+605 RGTYGELSSKLKLYT
-620 QNIGKDKNLLQR
+620 QNIGKDKALLQQ
-632 TSLAIKAIVVRL
+632 TSLAIKALVVRL
-644 GYHRDLGLD
+644 GFHRDLGLD
-653 SIMSRPYTEEEITR
+653 SVLSRPYTEEDILR

-692 AERINSSIVEMCT
+692 AARINSSLLEMCT

-721 ASEALL
+721 ATEALL
-727 KHRSEFNSRY
+727 KRRSEFNSRY

-742 ALVQSLIGN
+742 ALVQSLIGTS
-751 ASEVTDAYVC
+751 SEVTDAYVC
-761 KVGNLSQ
+761 KVGNLSP
-768 ADLERAH
+768 ADLQRAH

-789 MMMGMGR
+789 MMAGMGA

-803 GNGMPAGMGMPKGM
+803 GSGMPAGMGMPKGM
-817 GNMPAGMGKKPA
+817 G
-829 GMGHEMPK
+829 
-837 NHAMHGKQGGMP
+837 
-849 PAGHG
+849 
-854 GKMPSGMGKDMPK
+854 KMPSGMGKSMPK
-867 GHAMHGAHGSM
+867 GHAMHGGHGSK
-878 PPSAHGGKMP
+878 PSAAHSGKMP
-888 EGMGKKPAG
+888 EGMGKKPAN
-897 MGEKPANMGK
+897 MGEKPSGMGK
-907 GMPAEAKAAHG
+907 GMPAMGKSAHG
-918 KAMSGMPPKG
+918 KSMSGMPPKG
-928 MSGMSSKGM
+928 MSGMG
-937 KDMAAMM
+937 AMM

-968 LKSIGKYKGYLI
+968 LKSIGKYKQYLLA
-980 MSPKNELES
+980 SPQMELES
-989 IINAMN
+989 MINAMN

-1046 MYKRRHNG
+1046 IYKRRHNG
-1054 EMPHKVSYTLWS
+1054 ELPHKVSFTLWS

-1091 SFGRVTDLRLIPSK
+1091 SFGRVSDLRLIPSK

-1144 DEAFENEVAI
+1144 DDAFENEVSI
-1154 GIKEAE
+1154 GMKAAE

-1191 GIQEMVM
+1191 GIQGMVM
-1198 SGDRWEKQEDI
+1198 SGDRWEKREEI

-1229 YDKYAFEAALTRT
+1229 YNQYAFEAALTRT

-1273 RQVTGKDPDAYLSD
+1273 RHVTGKDPDAYLSD
-1287 YRNTHNV
+1287 YRNKHNV

-1316 IKEKMKGGASAA
+1316 IKEKMKGGASSA
-1328 GSFAEV
+1328 GGFAEV

-1343 MKPKAIDKELWDDIY
+1343 MKPKAIDKELWDEIY

-1366 NLGTKDFFE
+1366 NLGTQAFFE

-1413 ELVKKYKPSVSAFV
+1413 DLVKKYKPSGSAFV

-1435 FIASKVEE
+1435 FIASKVEA
-1443 KQGNEYKQ
+1443 KQGKEYQQQIDKM
-1451 EVEKVR
+1451 R
-1457 NAVANNDKGT
+1457 NAAANADKGT
-1467 VMKREDMSQKVEQH
+1467 VMKREDMSQQVEKRA
-1481 SPLLSKGLLVGGAV
+1481 PLLSKGLLVGGAV
-1495 VLLIGLLVFV
+1495 LLLVALLVFV
-1505 VRRRRNTPV
+1505 VRKRRNTKA

>member
-1 MKKKRLLI
+1 MKKRRILI
-9 IVAIVALLLV
+9 IAAVAALLLI
-19 GYGVW
+19 GFGVW
-24 CKWLSTT
+24 SKWLSTT

-41 TLGQISRSND
+41 TLGQIARAND
-51 NPLVKIENLS
+51 NPLVKIENLT
-61 AEDMAKV
+61 AEDLAKA
-68 DDYDMVFVQA
+68 DGYDMVFVQA

-88 AELEK
+88 TELEK
-93 AIKGGTPVV
+93 AMKGGTPVV

-109 DNDFCSIDTTDAKEL
+109 DNDFCSVDTADANRL

-131 GRENYHNLLSY
+131 GRENYRNLLSY
-142 VRKNIDKKIIYA
+142 VRKHIDKKIIYA
-154 PEPGKVVERVLGLLY
+154 PEAGKVVERIYGLIY
-169 HADPSRPD
+169 HADPDRPD

-182 FNSLAEYTKFLKE
+182 FNSVAEYNKFLKE
-195 KGLWKDNAPSVI
+195 KGLWKNNAPAVI
-207 VTGSM
+207 ITGSM

-225 GNVVYPVNSVQRF
+225 GNVVYPVNSVQKF
-238 VEDNHADSVAVSAI
+238 VENQHADSVNVSAI

-269 RVNVPLF
+269 RVNVPFF
-276 APLNVNTLEK
+276 APLNVNRLEK
-286 KWENDKMG
+286 KWESDNMG

-312 VRPYALFAH
+312 LRPFALFAH
-321 YVGKDDLEYVAPM
+321 YVGKDDLEYVAAM

-347 YIALKHKANSQK
+347 YIGLKHKPNSQK

-384 LYNLLVRLKQEGY
+384 LYNLLLRLKQEGY

-403 DSPEALMQAIQKQGS
+403 DSAEGLMQAIQRQGA

-427 FDDFMKNGN
+427 FDDFMKNGK
-436 PALVSKNE
+436 PALVSKND

-495 IAAGKGDNAFQIVH
+495 NAAGKGDNAFQIVH

-564 GTLPHF
+564 GALPHF

-591 LQSYLTPPFMESGV
+591 LQSYLTPPFMESGM
-605 RGTHNELASKLKLYM
+605 RGTYGELSSKLKLYT
-620 QNIGKDKNLLQR
+620 QNIGKDKALLQQ
-632 TSLAIKAIVVRL
+632 TSLAIKALVVRL
-644 GYHRDLGLD
+644 GFHRDLGLD
-653 SIMSRPYTEEEITR
+653 SVLTRPYTEEDILR

-692 AERINSSIVEMCT
+692 AARINSSLLEMCT

-721 ASEALL
+721 ATEALL
-727 KHRSEFNSRY
+727 KRRSEFNSRY

-742 ALVQSLIGN
+742 ALVQSLIGTS
-751 ASEVTDAYVC
+751 SEVTDAYVC
-761 KVGNLSQ
+761 KVGNLSP
-768 ADLERAH
+768 ADLQRAH

-789 MMMGMGR
+789 MMSGMGA

-803 GNGMPAGMGMPKGM
+803 GSGMPAGMGMPKGM
-817 GNMPAGMGKKPA
+817 G
-829 GMGHEMPK
+829 
-837 NHAMHGKQGGMP
+837 
-849 PAGHG
+849 
-854 GKMPSGMGKDMPK
+854 KMPSGMGKSMPK
-867 GHAMHGAHGSM
+867 GHAMQGGHGSM
-878 PPSAHGGKMP
+878 PPAAHGGKMP
-888 EGMGKKPAG
+888 EGMGKKPAN
-897 MGEKPANMGK
+897 MGEKPSGMGK
-907 GMPAEAKAAHG
+907 GMPAMGKSTHG
-918 KAMSGMPPKG
+918 KSMSGMPPKG
-928 MSGMSSKGM
+928 MSGMG
-937 KDMAAMM
+937 AMM

-968 LKSIGKYKGYLI
+968 LKSIGKYKQYLLA
-980 MSPKNELES
+980 SPQMELES
-989 IINAMN
+989 MINAMN

-1046 MYKRRHNG
+1046 IYKRRHNG
-1054 EMPHKVSYTLWS
+1054 ELPHKVSFTLWS

-1091 SFGRVTDLRLIPSK
+1091 SFGRVSDLRLIPSK

-1144 DEAFENEVAI
+1144 DDAFENEVSI
-1154 GIKEAE
+1154 GMKAAE

-1191 GIQEMVM
+1191 GIQGMVM
-1198 SGDRWEKQEDI
+1198 SGDRWEKREEI

-1229 YDKYAFEAALTRT
+1229 YNQYAFEAALTRT

-1273 RQVTGKDPDAYLSD
+1273 RHVTGKDPDAYLSD
-1287 YRNTHNV
+1287 YRNKHNV

-1316 IKEKMKGGASAA
+1316 IKEKMKGGASSA
-1328 GSFAEV
+1328 GGFAEV

-1343 MKPKAIDKELWDDIY
+1343 MKPKAIDKELWDEIY

-1366 NLGTKDFFE
+1366 NLGTQAFFE

-1413 ELVKKYKPSVSAFV
+1413 DLVKKYKPSGSAFV

-1435 FIASKVEE
+1435 FIASKVEA
-1443 KQGNEYKQ
+1443 KQGKEYEQQIDKM
-1451 EVEKVR
+1451 R
-1457 NAVANNDKGT
+1457 NAAANADKGT
-1467 VMKREDMSQKVEQH
+1467 VMKREDMSQQVEKRA
-1481 SPLLSKGLLVGGAV
+1481 PLLSKGLLVGGAV
-1495 VLLIGLLVFV
+1495 LLLVALLVFV
-1505 VRRRRNTPV
+1505 VRKRRNTKA

>member
-1 MKKKRLLI
+1 MKKRRIL
-9 IVAIVALLLV
+9 IVAAVAALLLI
-19 GYGVW
+19 GFGVW
-24 CKWLSTT
+24 SKWLSTT

-41 TLGQISRSND
+41 TLGQIARAND
-51 NPLVKIENLS
+51 NPLVKIENLT
-61 AEDMAKV
+61 AEDLAKA
-68 DDYDMVFVQA
+68 DGYDMVFVQA

-88 AELEK
+88 TELEK
-93 AIKGGTPVV
+93 AMKGGTPVV

-109 DNDFCSIDTTDAKEL
+109 DNDFCSVDTADANRL

-131 GRENYHNLLSY
+131 GRENYRNLLSY
-142 VRKNIDKKIIYA
+142 VRKHIDKKIIYA
-154 PEPGKVVERVLGLLY
+154 PEAGKVVERIYGLIY
-169 HADPSRPD
+169 HADPDRPD

-182 FNSLAEYTKFLKE
+182 FNSVAEYNKFLKE
-195 KGLWKDNAPSVI
+195 KGLWKDNAPAVI
-207 VTGSM
+207 ITGSM

-225 GNVVYPVNSVQRF
+225 GNVVYPVNSVQKF
-238 VEDNHADSVAVSAI
+238 VENQHADSVNVSAI

-269 RVNVPLF
+269 RVNVPFF
-276 APLNVNTLEK
+276 APLNVNRLEK
-286 KWENDKMG
+286 KWESDNMG

-312 VRPYALFAH
+312 LRPFALFAH
-321 YVGKDDLEYVAPM
+321 YVGKDDLEYVAAM

-347 YIALKHKANSQK
+347 YIGLKHKPNSQK

-384 LYNLLVRLKQEGY
+384 LYNLLLRLKQEGY

-403 DSPEALMQAIQKQGS
+403 DSAEGLMQAIQRQGA

-427 FDDFMKNGN
+427 FDDFMKNGK
-436 PALVSKNE
+436 PALVSKND

-495 IAAGKGDNAFQIVH
+495 NAAGKGDNAFQIVH

-564 GTLPHF
+564 GALPHF

-591 LQSYLTPPFMESGV
+591 LQSYLTPPFMESGM
-605 RGTHNELASKLKLYM
+605 RGTYGELSSKLKLYT
-620 QNIGKDKNLLQR
+620 QNIGKDKALLQQ
-632 TSLAIKAIVVRL
+632 TSLAIKALVVRL
-644 GYHRDLGLD
+644 GFHRDLGLD
-653 SIMSRPYTEEEITR
+653 SVLTRPYTEEDILR

-692 AERINSSIVEMCT
+692 AARINSSLLEMCT

-721 ASEALL
+721 ATEALL
-727 KHRSEFNSRY
+727 KRRSEFNSRY

-742 ALVQSLIGN
+742 ALVQSLIGTS
-751 ASEVTDAYVC
+751 SEVTDAYVC
-761 KVGNLSQ
+761 KVGNLSP
-768 ADLERAH
+768 ADLQRAH

-789 MMMGMGR
+789 MMSGMGA

-803 GNGMPAGMGMPKGM
+803 GSGMPAGMGMPKGM
-817 GNMPAGMGKKPA
+817 G
-829 GMGHEMPK
+829 
-837 NHAMHGKQGGMP
+837 
-849 PAGHG
+849 
-854 GKMPSGMGKDMPK
+854 KMPSGMGKSMPK
-867 GHAMHGAHGSM
+867 GHAMQGGHGSM
-878 PPSAHGGKMP
+878 PPAAHGGKMP
-888 EGMGKKPAG
+888 EGMGKKPAN
-897 MGEKPANMGK
+897 MGEKPSGMGK
-907 GMPAEAKAAHG
+907 GMPAAAKSAHG
-918 KAMSGMPPKG
+918 KSMSGMPPKG
-928 MSGMSSKGM
+928 MSGMG
-937 KDMAAMM
+937 AMM

-968 LKSIGKYKGYLI
+968 LKSIGKYKQYLLA
-980 MSPKNELES
+980 SPQMELES
-989 IINAMN
+989 MINAMN

-1046 MYKRRHNG
+1046 IYKRRHNG
-1054 EMPHKVSYTLWS
+1054 ELPHKVSFTLWS

-1091 SFGRVTDLRLIPSK
+1091 SFGRVSDLRLIPSK

-1144 DEAFENEVAI
+1144 DDAFENEVSI
-1154 GIKEAE
+1154 GMKAAE

-1191 GIQEMVM
+1191 GIQGMVM
-1198 SGDRWEKQEDI
+1198 SGDRWEKREEI

-1229 YDKYAFEAALTRT
+1229 YNQYAFEAALTRT

-1273 RQVTGKDPDAYLSD
+1273 RHVTGKDPDAYLSD
-1287 YRNTHNV
+1287 YRNKHNV

-1316 IKEKMKGGASAA
+1316 IKEKMKGGASSA
-1328 GSFAEV
+1328 GGFAEV

-1343 MKPKAIDKELWDDIY
+1343 MKPKAIDKELWDEIY

-1366 NLGTKDFFE
+1366 NLGTQAFFE

-1413 ELVKKYKPSVSAFV
+1413 ELVKKYKPSGSAFV

-1435 FIASKVEE
+1435 FIASKVEA
-1443 KQGNEYKQ
+1443 KQGKEYEQQIDKM
-1451 EVEKVR
+1451 R
-1457 NAVANNDKGT
+1457 NAAANADKGT
-1467 VMKREDMSQKVEQH
+1467 VMKREDMSQQVEKRA
-1481 SPLLSKGLLVGGAV
+1481 PLLSKGLLVGGAV
-1495 VLLIGLLVFV
+1495 LLLVALLVFV
-1505 VRRRRNTPV
+1505 VRKRRNTKA

>member
-1 MKKKRLLI
+1 MKKRRIL
-9 IVAIVALLLV
+9 IVAAVAALLLI
-19 GYGVW
+19 GFGVW
-24 CKWLSTT
+24 SKWLSTT

-41 TLGQISRSND
+41 TLGQIARAND
-51 NPLVKIENLS
+51 NPLVKIENLT
-61 AEDMAKV
+61 AEDLAKA
-68 DDYDMVFVQA
+68 DGYDMVFVQA

-88 AELEK
+88 TELEK
-93 AIKGGTPVV
+93 AMKGGTPVV

-109 DNDFCSIDTTDAKEL
+109 DNDFCSVDTADANRL

-131 GRENYHNLLSY
+131 GRENYRNLLSY
-142 VRKNIDKKIIYA
+142 VRKHIDKKIIYA
-154 PEPGKVVERVLGLLY
+154 PEAGKVVERIYGLIY
-169 HADPSRPD
+169 HADPDRPD

-182 FNSLAEYTKFLKE
+182 FNSVAEYNKFLKE
-195 KGLWKDNAPSVI
+195 KGLWKDNAPAVI
-207 VTGSM
+207 ITGSM
-212 GEPKELIA
+212 GEPKELIT

-225 GNVVYPVNSVQRF
+225 GNVVYPVNSVQKF
-238 VEDNHADSVAVSAI
+238 VENQHADSVNVSAI

-269 RVNVPLF
+269 RVNVPFF
-276 APLNVNTLEK
+276 APLNVNRQEK
-286 KWENDKMG
+286 KWESDNMG

-312 VRPYALFAH
+312 LRPFALFAH
-321 YVGKDDLEYVAPM
+321 YVGKDDLEYVAAM

-347 YIALKHKANSQK
+347 YIGLKHKPNSQK

-384 LYNLLVRLKQEGY
+384 LYNLLLRLKQEGY

-403 DSPEALMQAIQKQGS
+403 DSAEGLMQAIQRQGA

-427 FDDFMKNGN
+427 FDDFMKNGK
-436 PALVSKNE
+436 PALVSKND

-495 IAAGKGDNAFQIVH
+495 NAAGKGDNAFQIVH

-564 GTLPHF
+564 GAMPHF

-591 LQSYLTPPFMESGV
+591 LQSYLTPPFMESGM
-605 RGTHNELASKLKLYM
+605 RGTYGELSSKLKLYT
-620 QNIGKDKNLLQR
+620 QNIGKDKALLQQ
-632 TSLAIKAIVVRL
+632 TSLAIKALVVRL
-644 GYHRDLGLD
+644 GFHRDLGLD
-653 SIMSRPYTEEEITR
+653 SVLTRPYTEEDILR

-692 AERINSSIVEMCT
+692 AARINSSLLEMCT

-721 ASEALL
+721 ATEALL
-727 KHRSEFNSRY
+727 KRRSEFNSRY

-742 ALVQSLIGN
+742 ALVQSLIGTS
-751 ASEVTDAYVC
+751 SEVTDAYVC
-761 KVGNLSQ
+761 KVGNLSP
-768 ADLERAH
+768 ADLQRAH

-789 MMMGMGR
+789 MMAGMGA

-803 GNGMPAGMGMPKGM
+803 GSGMPAGMGMPKGM
-817 GNMPAGMGKKPA
+817 
-829 GMGHEMPK
+829 
-837 NHAMHGKQGGMP
+837 
-849 PAGHG
+849 

-867 GHAMHGAHGSM
+867 GHAMQGGHGSM
-878 PPSAHGGKMP
+878 PPAAHGGKMP
-888 EGMGKKPAG
+888 EGMGKKPAN
-897 MGEKPANMGK
+897 MGEKPAGMGK
-907 GMPAEAKAAHG
+907 GMPAAAKSAHG

-928 MSGMSSKGM
+928 MSGMG
-937 KDMAAMM
+937 AMM

-968 LKSIGKYKGYLI
+968 LKSIGKYKQYLLA
-980 MSPKNELES
+980 SPQMELES
-989 IINAMN
+989 MINAMN

-1046 MYKRRHNG
+1046 IYKRRHNG
-1054 EMPHKVSYTLWS
+1054 ELPHKVSFTLWS

-1091 SFGRVTDLRLIPSK
+1091 SFGRVSDLRLIPSK

-1144 DEAFENEVAI
+1144 DDAFENEVSI
-1154 GIKEAE
+1154 GMKAAE

-1191 GIQEMVM
+1191 GIQGMVM
-1198 SGDRWEKQEDI
+1198 SGDRWEKREEI

-1229 YDKYAFEAALTRT
+1229 YNQYAFEAALTRT

-1273 RQVTGKDPDAYLSD
+1273 RHVTGKDPDAYLSD
-1287 YRNTHNV
+1287 YRNKHNV

-1316 IKEKMKGGASAA
+1316 IKEKMKGGASSA

-1343 MKPKAIDKELWDDIY
+1343 MKPKAIDKELWDEIY

-1366 NLGTKDFFE
+1366 NLGTQAFFE

-1413 ELVKKYKPSVSAFV
+1413 DLVKKYKPSGSAFV

-1435 FIASKVEE
+1435 FIASKVEA
-1443 KQGNEYKQ
+1443 KQGKEYQQQIDKM
-1451 EVEKVR
+1451 R
-1457 NAVANNDKGT
+1457 NAAANADKGT
-1467 VMKREDMSQKVEQH
+1467 VMKREDMSQQVEKRA
-1481 SPLLSKGLLVGGAV
+1481 PLLSKGLLVGGAV
-1495 VLLIGLLVFV
+1495 LLLVALLVFV
-1505 VRRRRNTPV
+1505 VRKRRNTKA

>member
-1 MKKKRLLI
+1 MKKRRILI
-9 IVAIVALLLV
+9 IAAVAALLLI
-19 GYGVW
+19 GFGVW
-24 CKWLSTT
+24 SKWLSTT

-41 TLGQISRSND
+41 TLGQIARAND
-51 NPLVKIENLS
+51 NPLVKIENLT
-61 AEDMAKV
+61 AEDLAKA
-68 DDYDMVFVQA
+68 DGYDMVFVQA

-88 AELEK
+88 TELEK
-93 AIKGGTPVV
+93 AMKGGTPVV

-109 DNDFCSIDTTDAKEL
+109 DNDFCSVDTADANRL

-131 GRENYHNLLSY
+131 GRENYRNLLSY
-142 VRKNIDKKIIYA
+142 VRKHIDKKIIYA
-154 PEPGKVVERVLGLLY
+154 PEAGKVVERIYGLIY
-169 HADPSRPD
+169 HADPDRPD

-182 FNSLAEYTKFLKE
+182 FNSVAEYNKFLKE
-195 KGLWKDNAPSVI
+195 KGLWKDNAPAVI
-207 VTGSM
+207 ITGSM

-225 GNVVYPVNSVQRF
+225 GNVVYPVNSVQKF
-238 VEDNHADSVAVSAI
+238 VENQHADSVNVSAI

-269 RVNVPLF
+269 RVNVPFF
-276 APLNVNTLEK
+276 APLNVNRLEK
-286 KWENDKMG
+286 KWESDNMG

-312 VRPYALFAH
+312 LRPFALFAH
-321 YVGKDDLEYVAPM
+321 YVGKDDLEYVAAM

-347 YIALKHKANSQK
+347 YIGLKHKPNSQK

-384 LYNLLVRLKQEGY
+384 LYNLLLRLKKEGY

-403 DSPEALMQAIQKQGS
+403 DSAEGLMQAIQRQGA

-427 FDDFMKNGN
+427 FDDFMKNGK
-436 PALVSKNE
+436 PALVSKND

-495 IAAGKGDNAFQIVH
+495 NAAGKGDNAFQIVH

-564 GTLPHF
+564 GALPHF

-591 LQSYLTPPFMESGV
+591 LQSYLTPPFMESGM
-605 RGTHNELASKLKLYM
+605 RGTYGELSSKLKLYT
-620 QNIGKDKNLLQR
+620 QNIGKDKALLQQA
-632 TSLAIKAIVVRL
+632 SLAIKALVVRL
-644 GYHRDLGLD
+644 GFHRDLGLD
-653 SIMSRPYTEEEITR
+653 SVLTRPYTEEDILR

-692 AERINSSIVEMCT
+692 AARINSSLLEMCT

-721 ASEALL
+721 ATEALL
-727 KHRSEFNSRY
+727 KRRSEFNSRY

-742 ALVQSLIGN
+742 ALVQSLIGTS
-751 ASEVTDAYVC
+751 SEVTDAYVC
-761 KVGNLSQ
+761 KVGNLSP
-768 ADLERAH
+768 ADLQRAH

-789 MMMGMGR
+789 MMAGMGA

-803 GNGMPAGMGMPKGM
+803 ASGMPAGMGMPKGM
-817 GNMPAGMGKKPA
+817 G
-829 GMGHEMPK
+829 
-837 NHAMHGKQGGMP
+837 
-849 PAGHG
+849 
-854 GKMPSGMGKDMPK
+854 KMPSGMGKSMPK
-867 GHAMHGAHGSM
+867 GHAMQGGHGSM
-878 PPSAHGGKMP
+878 PPAAHSGKMP
-888 EGMGKKPAG
+888 EGMGKKPAN
-897 MGEKPANMGK
+897 MGEKPSGMGK
-907 GMPAEAKAAHG
+907 GMPAAAKSAHG
-918 KAMSGMPPKG
+918 KSMSGMPPKG
-928 MSGMSSKGM
+928 MSGMG
-937 KDMAAMM
+937 AMM

-968 LKSIGKYKGYLI
+968 LKSIGKYKQYLLA
-980 MSPKNELES
+980 SPQMELES
-989 IINAMN
+989 MINAMN

-1046 MYKRRHNG
+1046 IYKRRHNG
-1054 EMPHKVSYTLWS
+1054 ELPHKVSFTLWS

-1091 SFGRVTDLRLIPSK
+1091 SFGRVSDLRLIPSK

-1144 DEAFENEVAI
+1144 DDAFENEVSI
-1154 GIKEAE
+1154 GMKAAE

-1191 GIQEMVM
+1191 GIQGMVM
-1198 SGDRWEKQEDI
+1198 SGDRWEKREEI

-1229 YDKYAFEAALTRT
+1229 YNQYAFEAALTRT

-1273 RQVTGKDPDAYLSD
+1273 RHVTGKDPDAYLSD
-1287 YRNTHNV
+1287 YRNKHNV

-1316 IKEKMKGGASAA
+1316 IKEKMKGGASSA
-1328 GSFAEV
+1328 GGFAEV

-1343 MKPKAIDKELWDDIY
+1343 MKPKAIDKELWDEIY

-1366 NLGTKDFFE
+1366 NLGTQAFFE

-1413 ELVKKYKPSVSAFV
+1413 DLVKKYKPSGSAFV

-1435 FIASKVEE
+1435 FIASKVEA
-1443 KQGNEYKQ
+1443 KQGKEYEQQIDKM
-1451 EVEKVR
+1451 R
-1457 NAVANNDKGT
+1457 NAAANADKGT
-1467 VMKREDMSQKVEQH
+1467 VMKREDMSQQVEKRA
-1481 SPLLSKGLLVGGAV
+1481 PLLSKGLLVGGAV
-1495 VLLIGLLVFV
+1495 LLLVALLVFV
-1505 VRRRRNTPV
+1505 VRKRRNTKA

>member
-1 MKKKRLLI
+1 MKKRRIL
-9 IVAIVALLLV
+9 IVAAVAALLLI
-19 GYGVW
+19 GFGVW
-24 CKWLSTT
+24 SKWLSTT

-41 TLGQISRSND
+41 TLGQIARAND
-51 NPLVKIENLS
+51 NPLVKIENLT
-61 AEDMAKV
+61 AEDLAKA
-68 DDYDMVFVQA
+68 DGYDMVFVQA

-88 AELEK
+88 TELEK
-93 AIKGGTPVV
+93 AMKGGTPVV

-109 DNDFCSIDTTDAKEL
+109 DNDFCSVDTADANRL

-131 GRENYHNLLSY
+131 GRENYRNLLSY
-142 VRKNIDKKIIYA
+142 VRKHIDKKIIYA
-154 PEPGKVVERVLGLLY
+154 PEAGKVVERIYGLIY
-169 HADPSRPD
+169 HADPDRPD

-182 FNSLAEYTKFLKE
+182 FNSVAEYNKFLKE
-195 KGLWKDNAPSVI
+195 KGLWKDNAPAVI
-207 VTGSM
+207 ITGSM

-225 GNVVYPVNSVQRF
+225 GNVVYPVNSVQKF
-238 VEDNHADSVAVSAI
+238 VENQHADSVNVSAI

-269 RVNVPLF
+269 RVNVPFF
-276 APLNVNTLEK
+276 APLNVNRQEK
-286 KWENDKMG
+286 KWESDNMG

-312 VRPYALFAH
+312 LRPFALFAH
-321 YVGKDDLEYVAPM
+321 YVGKDDLEYVAAM

-347 YIALKHKANSQK
+347 YIGLKHKPNSQK

-384 LYNLLVRLKQEGY
+384 LYNLLLRLKQEGY

-403 DSPEALMQAIQKQGS
+403 DSAEGLMQAIQRQGA

-427 FDDFMKNGN
+427 FDDFMKNGK
-436 PALVSKNE
+436 PALVSKND

-495 IAAGKGDNAFQIVH
+495 NAAGKGDNAFQIVH

-564 GTLPHF
+564 GALPHF

-591 LQSYLTPPFMESGV
+591 LQSYLTPPFMESGM
-605 RGTHNELASKLKLYM
+605 RGTYGELSSKLKLYT
-620 QNIGKDKNLLQR
+620 QNIGKDKALLQQ
-632 TSLAIKAIVVRL
+632 TSLAIKALVVRL
-644 GYHRDLGLD
+644 GFHRDWGLD
-653 SIMSRPYTEEEITR
+653 SVLTRPYTEEDILR

-692 AERINSSIVEMCT
+692 AARINSSLLEMCT

-721 ASEALL
+721 ATEALL
-727 KHRSEFNSRY
+727 KRRSEFNSRY

-742 ALVQSLIGN
+742 ALVQSLIGTS
-751 ASEVTDAYVC
+751 SEVTDAYVC
-761 KVGNLSQ
+761 KVGNLSP
-768 ADLERAH
+768 ADLQRAH

-789 MMMGMGR
+789 MMAGMGA

-803 GNGMPAGMGMPKGM
+803 GSGMPAGMGMPKGM
-817 GNMPAGMGKKPA
+817 G
-829 GMGHEMPK
+829 
-837 NHAMHGKQGGMP
+837 
-849 PAGHG
+849 
-854 GKMPSGMGKDMPK
+854 KMPSGMGKSMPK
-867 GHAMHGAHGSM
+867 GHAMQGGHGSM
-878 PPSAHGGKMP
+878 PPAAHGGKMP
-888 EGMGKKPAG
+888 EGMGKKPAN
-897 MGEKPANMGK
+897 MGEKPSGMGK
-907 GMPAEAKAAHG
+907 GMPAMGKSAHG
-918 KAMSGMPPKG
+918 KSMSGMPPKG
-928 MSGMSSKGM
+928 MSGMG
-937 KDMAAMM
+937 AMM

-968 LKSIGKYKGYLI
+968 LKSIGKYKQYLLA
-980 MSPKNELES
+980 SPQMELES
-989 IINAMN
+989 MINAMN

-1046 MYKRRHNG
+1046 IYKRRHNG
-1054 EMPHKVSYTLWS
+1054 ELPHKVSFTLWS

-1091 SFGRVTDLRLIPSK
+1091 SFGRVSDLRLIPSK

-1144 DEAFENEVAI
+1144 DDAFENEVSI
-1154 GIKEAE
+1154 GMKAAE

-1191 GIQEMVM
+1191 GIQGMVM
-1198 SGDRWEKQEDI
+1198 SGDRWEKREEI

-1229 YDKYAFEAALTRT
+1229 YNQYAFEAALTRT

-1273 RQVTGKDPDAYLSD
+1273 RHVTGKDPDAYLSD
-1287 YRNTHNV
+1287 YRNKHNV

-1316 IKEKMKGGASAA
+1316 IKEKMKGGASSA
-1328 GSFAEV
+1328 GGFAEI

-1343 MKPKAIDKELWDDIY
+1343 MKPKAIDKELWDEIY

-1366 NLGTKDFFE
+1366 NLGTQAFFE

-1413 ELVKKYKPSVSAFV
+1413 DLVKKYKPSGSAFV

-1435 FIASKVEE
+1435 FIASKVEA
-1443 KQGNEYKQ
+1443 KQGKEYEQQIDKM
-1451 EVEKVR
+1451 R
-1457 NAVANNDKGT
+1457 NAAANADKGT
-1467 VMKREDMSQKVEQH
+1467 VMKREDMSQQVEKRA
-1481 SPLLSKGLLVGGAV
+1481 PLLSKGLLVGGAV
-1495 VLLIGLLVFV
+1495 LLLVALLVFV
-1505 VRRRRNTPV
+1505 VRKRRNTKA